1 MKKITKILDSVMRG
15 LKRTC
20 VAKAIAV
27 VAVATIAMNSFAQEE
42 TITGVKDLAGKD
54 STYINSHLTTGGNY
68 PEEMDKKF
76 FLYNEKTGKFLN
88 LGSYWG
94 THVALAD
101 YGKPMW
107 VVSGTRE
114 ICTNPDAYYLNRE
127 IQTNDVLLFTHN
139 MATTL
144 SEDQGQYVGWPRAN
158 KDNPAEDRGVFS
170 DRKNTATDIYGWEL
184 EFTGDNMNTC
194 KLKTKKTITEI
205 IAGFWLTKHNCWSDD
220 VYLCGVPASVDPNRS
235 CEAYTT
241 DEIANNG
248 LTGYDTWRIM
258 TYEDIYNLQVK
269 NTENMTKSIDLSFML
284 KCPGFQRGDNDIAN
298 WKTYNFATK
307 QYNENNAGFASF
319 GLSRQYYDVANWST
333 VKNVIGTYTFDGV
346 TYEFIEEPK
355 KNSSQSDKD
364 KYKNNTDNYQRH
376 LAKFYCASI
385 KSNRG
390 IVYQDVTVKLAGTYV
405 VECKGFSTTD
415 KAALVAGVLNPEYTS
430 TNGEP
435 MMIGGV
441 LNRTTLSQTSNMTAD
456 EQTRLHIGEKNMDYA
471 GKEFYEHSKYTNSVI
486 VVVPQSAIKNGSATI
501 RLGVMV
507 GSQSETAA
515 QTGEW
520 TVFDD
525 FRLLYASKNTE
536 ADLILD
542 QDRADLS
549 YIYDINEPL
558 QNKTL
563 RLNKTFTAG
572 KWNTLVLPVNL
583 TLKQLRDAFG
593 PSTRLAQLDKL
604 TKSGIEFQSVK
615 LDGMADDAIALHAY
629 QPYLIIPEKV
639 FEKDRVDNT
648 KASYTA
654 EFVNAGT
661 GEQSQTIKV
670 GIAANHY
677 VIPKVSLSVDDLKK
691 VDQKTWATA
700 VSESTD
706 GKMEAWGTLARTFGT
721 VSDDVEYGY
730 QFENDGKIIEGR
742 DKLIGSYFFDN
753 GKMYHSDK
761 RVRGLRGFSCW
772 FKPAEGAQK
781 NAQFTL
787 DGVTQSG
794 TTALDDIFAD
804 GEQTVS
810 RFAQGVYNLNG
821 QLVKQGN
828 STAGLPSGLYIVN
841 GKKCIVR

>member
-1 MKKITKILDSVMRG
+1 MKKITKILDSVMSR

-27 VAVATIAMNSFAQEE
+27 FAVATIAMNSFAQQEE
-42 TITGVKDLAGKD
+42 TITGVKDLPGKD
-54 STYINSHLTTGGNY
+54 LAYINSNATTDGNY
-68 PEEMDKKF
+68 PVEMGKMF

-94 THVALAD
+94 THVSLAD
-101 YGKPMW
+101 YGKPLW
-107 VVSGTRE
+107 VVSDKRE
-114 ICTNPDAYYLNRE
+114 ICLDPDALIHNDF
-127 IQTNDVLLFTHN
+127 QTNNVLLFTHN

-144 SEDQGQYVGWPRAN
+144 SEDQGPYVGWSQVD
-158 KDNPAEDRGVFS
+158 KKKPAEDRGVFA
-170 DRKNTATDIYGWEL
+170 DRENTETAIYGWEL
-184 EFTGDNMNTC
+184 EFTGNDMKTC
-194 KLKTKKTITEI
+194 RLKTKKTEKKFYYF
-205 IAGFWLTKHNCWSDD
+205 GNHYCWSDD

-235 CEAYTT
+235 CEAYSAADITSK
-241 DEIANNG
+241 G

-258 TYEDIYNLQVK
+258 TYEDIYNLQNK

-284 KCPGFQRGDNDIAN
+284 KTPGFQRGDNDIAN
-298 WKTYNFATK
+298 WKTYNFAT
-307 QYNENNAGFASF
+307 QHYNENNVGFALF
-319 GLSRQYYDVANWST
+319 GLSKLYSKAANWEEENI
-333 VKNVIGTYTFDGV
+333 VKGLSKTAYTFDNRKY
-346 TYEFIEEPK
+346 TTDSIEP
-355 KNSSQSDKD
+355 
-364 KYKNNTDNYQRH
+364 YQRH
-376 LAKFYCASI
+376 LGKFYCASI

-390 IVYQDVTVKLAGTYV
+390 IVYQDVTVNLAGTYV

-415 KAALVAGVLNPEYTS
+415 KAALVAGVLNPNYTS

-435 MMIGGV
+435 MMLGGA

-456 EQTRLHIGEKNMDYA
+456 EQTRLHIIDMNMDYA
-471 GKEFYEHSKYTNSVI
+471 GKEFYEHSKYTNSVV
-486 VVVPQSAIKNGSATI
+486 VVVPQSAIDANNGSATI

-507 GSQSETAA
+507 GSQTETAA
-515 QTGEW
+515 QNGEW

-549 YIYDINEPL
+549 YILDINEPL

-563 RLNKTFTAG
+563 RLNKTFTAH

-593 PSTRLAQLDKL
+593 PSTRLAQLEKL
-604 TKSGIEFQSVK
+604 TESGIQFKSVGFTDK
-615 LDGMADDAIALHAY
+615 ADDYVALEAY
-629 QPYLIIPEKV
+629 KPYLIIPEKAEGQAAEYTSV
-639 FEKDRVDNT
+639 YVET
-648 KASYTA
+648 GASTA
-654 EFVNAGT
+654 EYMRV
-661 GEQSQTIKV
+661 K
-670 GIAANHY
+670 IAANHF
-677 VIPKVSLSVDDLKK
+677 VIPKVSLSVEDLKK
-691 VDQKTWATA
+691 VDRNTWATT
-700 VSESTD
+700 VTESTD

-721 VSDDVEYGY
+721 TATQDENGKWTFSDK
-730 QFENDGKIIEGR
+730 NIIKGR
-742 DKLIGSYFFDN
+742 DNLMGSYFFAN
-753 GKMYHSDK
+753 GKMYHSDS

-772 FKPAEGAQK
+772 FKPAEGSKK
-781 NAQFTL
+781 NASFTL

-810 RFAQGVYNLNG
+810 RFANGVYNLNG

-828 STAGLPSGLYIVN
+828 STAGLPSGMYIVN

>member
-1 MKKITKILDSVMRG
+1 MKKITKILDSVMSR

-42 TITGVKDLAGKD
+42 TITGVKDLPGKD
-54 STYINSHLTTGGNY
+54 LTYINSHLTTDGNY
-68 PEEMDKKF
+68 PEDMSKMF

-88 LGSYWG
+88 LGGYWG

-107 VVSGTRE
+107 VVTGKRN
-114 ICTNPDAYYLNRE
+114 IGAFDRR
-127 IQTNDVLLFTHN
+127 DVFLFAHN

-144 SEDQGQYVGWPRAN
+144 SEDQGSYVGWPKAN
-158 KDNPAEDRGVFS
+158 KDNPAEDRGVFA
-170 DRKNTATDIYGWEL
+170 DRKNTEESIYGWEL
-184 EFTGDNMNTC
+184 EFKDNDMKTC
-194 KLKTKKTITEI
+194 RLKTKKTVKGILI
-205 IAGFWLTKHNCWSDD
+205 YYWSDD

-241 DEIANNG
+241 DEIASNG

-258 TYEDIYNLQVK
+258 TYEDIYNLQNK

-284 KCPGFQRGDNDIAN
+284 KCPGFQRGDNDIKN

-307 QYNENNAGFASF
+307 LYNENNVGFASF
-319 GLSRQYYDVANWST
+319 GLSKYYSKAANWEKANIVNGLSKT
-333 VKNVIGTYTFDGV
+333 AYTFDGGSYDN
-346 TYEFIEEPK
+346 T
-355 KNSSQSDKD
+355 KNGTEA
-364 KYKNNTDNYQRH
+364 YWRH
-376 LAKFYCASI
+376 LGKFFCASI
-385 KSNRG
+385 TNHRG

-456 EQTRLHIGEKNMDYA
+456 EQTRLHIGEMNMDYA

-486 VVVPQSAIKNGSATI
+486 VVVPQSAIDANNGSATI

-507 GSQSETAA
+507 GSQTETAA
-515 QTGEW
+515 QAGEW

-549 YIYDINEPL
+549 YIYDINDINEPL

-593 PSTRLAQLDKL
+593 PSTRLAQLEKL
-604 TKSGIEFQSVK
+604 TESGIQFKSVDFTNK
-615 LDGMADDAIALHAY
+615 AEDYVALEAY
-629 QPYLIIPEKV
+629 KPYLIIPEKAEGQAAEYTSV
-639 FEKDRVDNT
+639 YVKTGASAAESMRV
-648 KASYTA
+648 K
-654 EFVNAGT
+654 
-661 GEQSQTIKV
+661 
-670 GIAANHY
+670 IAANHF

-691 VDQKTWATA
+691 VNQTTWATT

-706 GKMEAWGTLARTFGT
+706 HMMQAWGTLARTFGT
-721 VSDDVEYGY
+721 VSNDVENGY

-772 FKPAEGAQK
+772 FKPVNGKSQ

-804 GEQTVS
+804 GEQPVS

>member
-1 MKKITKILDSVMRG
+1 MKKITKIFDSVMSG

-27 VAVATIAMNSFAQEE
+27 VAVATVAMNSFAQNE
-42 TITGVKDLAGKD
+42 TITGVEDLAGKD
-54 STYINSHLTTGGNY
+54 LTYINSHLTTDGNY
-68 PEEMDKKF
+68 PEEMGKMF

-94 THVALAD
+94 THVSLAD

-107 VVSGTRE
+107 VIKGTRE
-114 ICTNPDAYYLNRE
+114 ICLNPEDIVGKKY
-127 IQTNDVLLFTHN
+127 QTNNVLFFAHN

-144 SEDQGQYVGWPRAN
+144 SEDQGPYVGWSQVNN
-158 KDNPAEDRGVFS
+158 KKPAEDRGVFV
-170 DRKNTATDIYGWEL
+170 DRKNTATSIYGWEL
-184 EFTGDNMNTC
+184 EFTGNDMKTC
-194 KLKTKKTITEI
+194 KLKTKKTY
-205 IAGFWLTKHNCWSDD
+205 KHYLIGGHDCWSDD
-220 VYLCGVPASVDPNRS
+220 VYLCGVPASVDSNRS

-241 DEIANNG
+241 DEITSKG
-248 LTGYDTWRIM
+248 LAGYDTWRIM
-258 TYEDIYNLQVK
+258 TYKDIYNLQNK

-284 KCPGFQRGDNDIAN
+284 KTPGFQRADNDIKS

-307 QYNENNAGFASF
+307 KYNENNVGFASF
-319 GLSRQYYDVANWST
+319 GLNKLYSKAANWEEANI
-333 VKNVIGTYTFDGV
+333 VKGLSKTAYTFDNRKY
-346 TYEFIEEPK
+346 TTDSIEP
-355 KNSSQSDKD
+355 
-364 KYKNNTDNYQRH
+364 YQRH
-376 LAKFYCASI
+376 LGKFYCASI

-415 KAALVAGVLNPEYTS
+415 KAALVAGVLNPNYTS
-430 TNGEP
+430 TNGEK
-435 MMIGGV
+435 MMLNGV
-441 LNRTTLSQTSNMTAD
+441 LNSTTLSQTSNMTTD
-456 EQTRLHIGEKNMDYA
+456 EQNRLHIGEKNMDYA

-486 VVVPQSAIKNGSATI
+486 VVVPQSAVNNGSATI

-507 GSQSETAA
+507 GSQSETAV
-515 QTGEW
+515 QGDEW

-549 YIYDINEPL
+549 YIYDIKEPL

-563 RLNKTFTAG
+563 RLNKTFTAH
-572 KWNTLVLPVNL
+572 KWNTLVLPVSL

-593 PSTRLAQLDKL
+593 PSTRLAQLERL
-604 TKSGIEFQSVK
+604 TESGIQFKSGEFTGK
-615 LDGMADDAIALHAY
+615 ADDYVALEAY
-629 QPYLIIPEKV
+629 KPYLIIPEKAEGQAAEYTSV
-639 FEKDRVDNT
+639 YVETGASAAEYLRV
-648 KASYTA
+648 K
-654 EFVNAGT
+654 
-661 GEQSQTIKV
+661 
-670 GIAANHY
+670 IAKNHF
-677 VIPKVSLSVDDLKK
+677 VIPKVSLSKDDLKN
-691 VDQKTWATA
+691 VNQNTWATA

-706 GKMEAWGTLARTFGT
+706 GKMQAWGTLARTFGT
-721 VSDDVEYGY
+721 DATQDENGKWTFSDK
-730 QFENDGKIIEGR
+730 NIITDR
-742 DKLIGSYFFDN
+742 DNLKGSYFFAN
-753 GKMYHSDK
+753 GKMYHSDS

-772 FKPAEGAQK
+772 FKPAEGSQK
-781 NAQFTL
+781 NASFTL

-794 TTALDDIFAD
+794 TTALDDIFTD

-821 QLVKQGN
+821 QLVKKGN
-828 STAGLPSGLYIVN
+828 STAGLPSGVYIVG

>member
-1 MKKITKILDSVMRG
+1 MKKITKILDSVMSR

-27 VAVATIAMNSFAQEE
+27 VAVATIAMNSFAQQEE

-54 STYINSHLTTGGNY
+54 LTYINDHLKDDNN
-68 PEEMDKKF
+68 PEDKGRMF

-107 VVSGTRE
+107 IITGTRE
-114 ICTNPDAYYLNRE
+114 ICLNPEDLVGKKYK
-127 IQTNDVLLFTHN
+127 TNDVFFFAHN

-144 SEDQGQYVGWPRAN
+144 SEDQGPYVGWSQVN
-158 KDNPAEDRGVFS
+158 KKKPAEDRGVFS

-184 EFTGDNMNTC
+184 EFTGNDMKTC
-194 KLKTKKTITEI
+194 KLKTKKTYNHYITLFV
-205 IAGFWLTKHNCWSDD
+205 GHDCWSDD

-241 DEIANNG
+241 DEIASKG
-248 LTGYDTWRIM
+248 LTGYDRWRIM
-258 TYEDIYNLQVK
+258 TYEDIYNLQNK

-284 KCPGFQRGDNDIAN
+284 KCPGFQRSDNDIAN

-307 QYNENNAGFASF
+307 QYNENNVGFASF
-319 GLSRQYYDVANWST
+319 GLSKYYSKAANWEKANIVNGLSET
-333 VKNVIGTYTFDGV
+333 AYTFDGHEYIKG
-346 TYEFIEEPK
+346 TDGEEA
-355 KNSSQSDKD
+355 
-364 KYKNNTDNYQRH
+364 YWRH
-376 LAKFYCASI
+376 LGKFFCASI
-385 KSNRG
+385 TNHRG

-415 KAALVAGVLNPEYTS
+415 KAALVAGVLNPNYG
-430 TNGEP
+430 TNNEP

-456 EQTRLHIGEKNMDYA
+456 EQTRLHIGEMNMDYA

-486 VVVPQSAIKNGSATI
+486 VVVPQSAIDANNGSATI

-507 GSQSETAA
+507 GSQTETAA
-515 QTGEW
+515 QNGEW

-542 QDRADLS
+542 QDRADLN
-549 YIYDINEPL
+549 YIYKINEPL

-593 PSTRLAQLDKL
+593 PSTRLAQLEEL
-604 TKSGIEFQSVK
+604 TESSIQFKSVDFTGKAEDYV
-615 LDGMADDAIALHAY
+615 ALEAY
-629 QPYLIIPEKV
+629 KPYLIIPEKDKGQAAEYTSV
-639 FEKDRVDNT
+639 YVKTGASAAEAMRV
-648 KASYTA
+648 K
-654 EFVNAGT
+654 
-661 GEQSQTIKV
+661 
-670 GIAANHY
+670 IAANHF

-691 VDQKTWATA
+691 VNQTTWATA
-700 VSESTD
+700 VSTSTD

-721 VSDDVEYGY
+721 VSDNVENGY
-730 QFENDGKIIEGR
+730 QFENNGQIIEGR

-753 GKMYHSDK
+753 GKMYHSNG

-804 GEQTVS
+804 GEQPVS

>member
-1 MKKITKILDSVMRG
+1 MKKITKILDSVMSR

-27 VAVATIAMNSFAQEE
+27 VAVATIAMNSFAQEVE
-42 TITGVKDLAGKD
+42 TFTGVKDLAGKD
-54 STYINSHLTTGGNY
+54 LTYINSHLTTDGNY
-68 PEEMDKKF
+68 PVEMSKMF

-94 THVALAD
+94 THVSLAD

-107 VVSGTRE
+107 VIKGTRE
-114 ICTNPDAYYLNRE
+114 ICLNPDDLIGKKY
-127 IQTNDVLLFTHN
+127 QTNNVLLFAHN

-144 SEDQGQYVGWPRAN
+144 SEDQGPYVGWIAN
-158 KDNPAEDRGVFS
+158 DKKPAEDRGVFV
-170 DRKNTATDIYGWEL
+170 DRKNTKETIYGWEL
-184 EFTGDNMNTC
+184 EFTDNTMNTC
-194 KLKTKKTITEI
+194 KLKTKKTEERY
-205 IAGFWLTKHNCWSDD
+205 GVWPNWHYCWSDD

-235 CEAYTT
+235 CEAYSAA
-241 DEIANNG
+241 DIESKG

-258 TYEDIYNLQVK
+258 TYEDIYKLQNK

-284 KCPGFQRGDNDIAN
+284 KTPGFQRGDNDIKN

-307 QYNENNAGFASF
+307 QYNENNAGFALF
-319 GLSRQYYDVANWST
+319 GLSKYYSTVANWE
-333 VKNVIGTYTFDGV
+333 NVVEGLTKTPYVFYGVSYDNTKDGS
-346 TYEFIEEPK
+346 E
-355 KNSSQSDKD
+355 
-364 KYKNNTDNYQRH
+364 KYKRN
-376 LAKFYCASI
+376 LGKFFCASI
-385 KSNRG
+385 TNHRG
-390 IVYQDVTVKLAGTYV
+390 IVYQDVTVNLAGTYV

-430 TNGEP
+430 TNGKP
-435 MMIGGV
+435 MMLGGV

-456 EQTRLHIGEKNMDYA
+456 EQTALHISEKNMDYA

-486 VVVPQSAIKNGSATI
+486 VVVPQSAIDNNNGEATI

-515 QTGEW
+515 QADEW

-542 QDRADLS
+542 QDRDNLS

-563 RLNKTFTAG
+563 RLNKTFTAH
-572 KWNTLVLPVNL
+572 KWNTLVLPVSL

-593 PSTRLAQLDKL
+593 PSTRLAQLAQL
-604 TKSGIEFQSVK
+604 TESGIQFQSVDFRDK
-615 LDGMADDAIALHAY
+615 ADDYVALQAY
-629 QPYLIIPEKV
+629 EPYLIIPEKAEGQAAEYTSV
-639 FEKDRVDNT
+639 YVKTGATAAESMRV
-648 KASYTA
+648 K
-654 EFVNAGT
+654 
-661 GEQSQTIKV
+661 
-670 GIAANHY
+670 IAANHF
-677 VIPKVSLSVDDLKK
+677 VIPKVSLSVADLKNK
-691 VDQKTWATA
+691 VDQNTWATT
-700 VSESTD
+700 VSESID
-706 GKMEAWGTLARTFGT
+706 GMEAWGTLARTFGT
-721 VSDDVEYGY
+721 VNDDVENGY
-730 QFENDGKIIEGR
+730 QFTNDGKIIDGR
-742 DKLIGSYFFDN
+742 DNLIGSYFFAN

-772 FKPAEGAQK
+772 FKPAEGSKK
-781 NAQFTL
+781 NASFTL

-821 QLVKQGN
+821 QLVKKGN
-828 STAGLPSGLYIVN
+828 STAGLPSGMYIVN

>member
-1 MKKITKILDSVMRG
+1 MKKITKILDSVMSR

-27 VAVATIAMNSFAQEE
+27 FAVATIAMNSFAQEE

-54 STYINSHLTTGGNY
+54 RTYINSHLTTDGNY
-68 PEEMDKKF
+68 PEEMGKMF
-76 FLYNEKTGKFLN
+76 FLYNEATGKFLN
-88 LGSYWG
+88 IGSYWG

-101 YGKPMW
+101 YGKPLW

-114 ICTNPDAYYLNRE
+114 ICTNPDDYYLYRE

-144 SEDQGQYVGWPRAN
+144 TEDQGPYVGWPQATN
-158 KDNPAEDRGVFS
+158 NNPAEDRGVFS

-184 EFTGDNMNTC
+184 VFTDNTKNTC

-205 IAGFWLTKHNCWSDD
+205 RAGFLLTKHNCWSDD

-241 DEIANNG
+241 DEIASNG

-376 LAKFYCASI
+376 LGKFYCASI

-415 KAALVAGVLNPEYTS
+415 KAALVAGVLNPNYG
-430 TNGEP
+430 TNNEP
-435 MMIGGV
+435 MMLGGV
-441 LNRTTLSQTSNMTAD
+441 LNSTTLSQTSNMTAD
-456 EQTRLHIGEKNMDYA
+456 EQTRLHIGEMNMDYA

-486 VVVPQSAIKNGSATI
+486 VVVPQSAIDANNGSATI

-507 GSQSETAA
+507 GSQTETAA
-515 QTGEW
+515 QAGEW

-542 QDRADLS
+542 QDRADLN
-549 YIYDINEPL
+549 YIYKINEPL

-593 PSTRLAQLDKL
+593 PSTRLAQLENL
-604 TKSGIEFQSVK
+604 TESGIQFKSVDFTGK
-615 LDGMADDAIALHAY
+615 AEDYVALEAY
-629 QPYLIIPEKV
+629 KPYLIIPEKDKGQAAEYTSV
-639 FEKDRVDNT
+639 YVKTGASAAETMRV
-648 KASYTA
+648 K
-654 EFVNAGT
+654 
-661 GEQSQTIKV
+661 
-670 GIAANHY
+670 IAANHF
-677 VIPKVSLSVDDLKK
+677 VITKVSLSVEDLRN
-691 VDQKTWATA
+691 VNQSTWATA

-706 GKMEAWGTLARTFGT
+706 HMMQAWGTLARTFGT
-721 VSDDVEYGY
+721 VSKDVENGY
-730 QFENDGKIIEGR
+730 QFENNGQIIEGR
-742 DKLIGSYFFDN
+742 DNLIGSYFFAN
-753 GKMYHSDK
+753 GKMYHSSKD

-772 FKPAEGAQK
+772 FKPVNGKSQ

-804 GEQTVS
+804 GEQPVS

>member
-1 MKKITKILDSVMRG
+1 MKKITKILDSVMST

-27 VAVATIAMNSFAQEE
+27 VAVATIAMNSFAQQEE

-54 STYINSHLTTGGNY
+54 LTYINSHLTTDGNY
-68 PEEMDKKF
+68 PVEMGRMF

-101 YGKPMW
+101 YGKPLW

-114 ICTNPDAYYLNRE
+114 ICLDPDALIHNDF
-127 IQTNDVLLFTHN
+127 QTNNVLLFTHN

-144 SEDQGQYVGWPRAN
+144 SEDQGPYVGWSQVD
-158 KDNPAEDRGVFS
+158 KKKPAEDRGVFA
-170 DRKNTATDIYGWEL
+170 DRENTETAIYGWEL
-184 EFTGDNMNTC
+184 EFTGNDMKTC
-194 KLKTKKTITEI
+194 RLKTKKTEKKFYYF
-205 IAGFWLTKHNCWSDD
+205 GNHYCWSDD

-235 CEAYTT
+235 CEAYSAADITSK
-241 DEIANNG
+241 G

-258 TYEDIYNLQVK
+258 TYEDIYNLQNK

-284 KCPGFQRGDNDIAN
+284 KTPGFQRGDNDIAN
-298 WKTYNFATK
+298 WKTYNFATQ
-307 QYNENNAGFASF
+307 QYNENNVGFASF
-319 GLSRQYYDVANWST
+319 GLSKLYSKAANWKEPNI
-333 VKNVIGTYTFDGV
+333 VKGLSKTAYTFDNRKY
-346 TYEFIEEPK
+346 TTDSIEP
-355 KNSSQSDKD
+355 
-364 KYKNNTDNYQRH
+364 YQRH
-376 LAKFYCASI
+376 LGKFYCASI
-385 KSNRG
+385 TNHRG
-390 IVYQDVTVKLAGTYV
+390 IVYQDVTVNLAGTYV

-435 MMIGGV
+435 MMLGGV

-456 EQTRLHIGEKNMDYA
+456 EQTRLHISEKNMDYA

-486 VVVPQSAIKNGSATI
+486 VVVPQSAINNGSATI
-501 RLGVMV
+501 RLGVIV
-507 GSQSETAA
+507 GSQTETAA

-542 QDRADLS
+542 QDRDNLN
-549 YIYDINEPL
+549 YIYDINDPL

-563 RLNKTFTAG
+563 RLNKTFTAD
-572 KWNTLVLPVNL
+572 KWNTFVLPVNL

-593 PSTRLAQLDKL
+593 PSTRLAQLEKL
-604 TKSGIEFQSVK
+604 TESGIQFQSVDFTGK
-615 LDGMADDAIALHAY
+615 ADDYVALEAY
-629 QPYLIIPEKV
+629 KPYLIIPEKAKGQAPEYTSV
-639 FEKDRVDNT
+639 YVETGSSAAEYLRV
-648 KASYTA
+648 K
-654 EFVNAGT
+654 
-661 GEQSQTIKV
+661 
-670 GIAANHY
+670 IAANHY
-677 VIPKVSLSVDDLKK
+677 VIPKVSLSVADLK
-691 VDQKTWATA
+691 DINQKTWATA

-706 GKMEAWGTLARTFGT
+706 HMMQAYGTLVRTFDPDATQNPDNGEWTFSANKGT
-721 VSDDVEYGY
+721 
-730 QFENDGKIIEGR
+730 IITGR
-742 DKLIGSYFFDN
+742 DNLIGSYFFAN

-761 RVRGLRGFSCW
+761 RPRGLRGFSCW
-772 FKPAEGAQK
+772 FKPVSSKSG

-794 TTALDDIFAD
+794 TTALDDIFTD

-810 RFAQGVYNLNG
+810 RFANGVYNMNG

-828 STAGLPSGLYIVN
+828 STVGLPSGMYIVN

>member
-1 MKKITKILDSVMRG
+1 MKKITKILDSVMSR

-54 STYINSHLTTGGNY
+54 LTYINSNVTTDGNY
-68 PEEMDKKF
+68 PEEMGKMF

-88 LGSYWG
+88 IGSYWG

-101 YGKPMW
+101 YGKPLW
-107 VVSGTRE
+107 VVKGERE
-114 ICTNPDAYYLNRE
+114 IYLNPDDLFGKKY
-127 IQTNDVLLFTHN
+127 QTNDVLLFTHN

-144 SEDQGQYVGWPRAN
+144 SEDQGPYVGWPQATN
-158 KDNPAEDRGVFS
+158 NNPAEDRGVFS

-184 EFTGDNMNTC
+184 EFTDNTMNTC
-194 KLKTKKTITEI
+194 KLKTKKTEERY
-205 IAGFWLTKHNCWSDD
+205 GLWPNWHYCWSDD

-235 CEAYTT
+235 CEAYSAADITSR
-241 DEIANNG
+241 G

-415 KAALVAGVLNPEYTS
+415 KAALVAGVLNPNYG
-430 TNGEP
+430 TNNEP

-456 EQTRLHIGEKNMDYA
+456 EQTRLHIGEMNMDYA

-507 GSQSETAA
+507 GSQTETAA

-542 QDRADLS
+542 QDRADLN
-549 YIYDINEPL
+549 YIYKINEPL

-593 PSTRLAQLDKL
+593 PSTRLAQLEKL
-604 TKSGIEFQSVK
+604 TESGIQFKSVDFTGK
-615 LDGMADDAIALHAY
+615 AEDYVALEAY
-629 QPYLIIPEKV
+629 KPYLIIPEKAEGQAPKYTSV
-639 FEKDRVDNT
+639 YVET
-648 KASYTA
+648 GASTA
-654 EFVNAGT
+654 EYMRVT
-661 GEQSQTIKV
+661 
-670 GIAANHY
+670 IAANHF
-677 VIPKVSLSVDDLKK
+677 VIPKVSLSVDDLKNK
-691 VDQKTWATA
+691 VNQNTWAA
-700 VSESTD
+700 VLSTSTD
-706 GKMEAWGTLARTFGT
+706 GKMKAWGTLARTFGT
-721 VSDDVEYGY
+721 EATQDDK
-730 QFENDGKIIEGR
+730 GKWTFTDKNIIADR
-742 DKLIGSYFFDN
+742 DNLIGSYFFDN
-753 GKMYHSDK
+753 GKMYHSDS

-772 FKPAEGAQK
+772 FKPVNGKSQ

-804 GEQTVS
+804 GEQPVS

>member
-1 MKKITKILDSVMRG
+1 MKKITKILDSVMSR

-27 VAVATIAMNSFAQEE
+27 VAVATIAMNSFAQQEE

-54 STYINSHLTTGGNY
+54 LTYINSHLTNDKDY
-68 PEEMDKKF
+68 PEDMSKMF

-101 YGKPMW
+101 YGKPLW
-107 VVSGTRE
+107 VVSGERE
-114 ICTNPDAYYLNRE
+114 ICLNPDALPHKRE
-127 IQTNDVLLFTHN
+127 FKTNKVLLFTHN
-139 MATTL
+139 MANTGDKGDKL
-144 SEDQGQYVGWPRAN
+144 GQYVGVSQIN
-158 KDNPAEDRGVFS
+158 KNKKPHNEDKGVFA
-170 DRKNTATDIYGWEL
+170 DRENTETSIYGWEL
-184 EFTGDNMNTC
+184 EFTGNGMNTC
-194 KLKTKKTITEI
+194 KLKTKKTITNFVLNGKFNRWI
-205 IAGFWLTKHNCWSDD
+205 DD

-235 CEAYTT
+235 CEAYSEADITSK
-241 DEIANNG
+241 G
-248 LTGYDTWRIM
+248 LTGYDTWRIV
-258 TYEDIYNLQVK
+258 TYEDIYNLQNK

-284 KCPGFQRGDNDIAN
+284 KTPGFQRADNDIKN
-298 WKTYNFATK
+298 WKTYNFVT
-307 QYNENNAGFASF
+307 QLYNENNVGFASF
-319 GLSRQYYDVANWST
+319 GLSKFYSKAANWNE
-333 VKNVIGTYTFDGV
+333 KNIINGLSKTAYTFDNRKY
-346 TYEFIEEPK
+346 TTDSIEP
-355 KNSSQSDKD
+355 
-364 KYKNNTDNYQRH
+364 YKRH
-376 LAKFYCASI
+376 LGKFFCASI
-385 KSNRG
+385 TNHRG

-415 KAALVAGVLNPEYTS
+415 KAALVAGVLNPNYG
-430 TNGEP
+430 TNNEP
-435 MMIGGV
+435 MMLGGV

-456 EQTRLHIGEKNMDYA
+456 EQNRLHIGEKNMDYA

-507 GSQSETAA
+507 GNNQEDKHVE
-515 QTGEW
+515 GDEW

-525 FRLLYASKNTE
+525 FRLLYASKTIN

-542 QDRADLS
+542 EDRTDLK
-549 YIYDINEPL
+549 YLLNVDDPL

-563 RLNKTFTAG
+563 RLNKTFELH
-572 KWNTLVLPVNL
+572 KWNTFVLPVSL

-593 PSTRLAQLDKL
+593 SNTRLAELDVL
-604 TKSGIEFQSVK
+604 TESGIQFQSVK
-615 LDGMADDAIALHAY
+615 LDDKTDNDVVLQAY
-629 QPYLIIPEKV
+629 KPYLIIPEKG
-639 FEKDRVDNT
+639 RLDN
-648 KASYTA
+648 KQVYTA

-661 GEQSQTIKV
+661 GAGAQTIKV

-677 VIPKVSLSVDDLKK
+677 IIPKVSLFVEDLKDK
-691 VDQKTWATA
+691 VNQNTWAA
-700 VSESTD
+700 AFSKSTD

-721 VSDDVEYGY
+721 VSDNVENGY
-730 QFENDGKIIEGR
+730 QFTNNDQIIKDR
-742 DKLIGSYFFDN
+742 DNLIGSYFFDN
-753 GKMYHSDK
+753 GKMYHSNG

-772 FKPAEGAQK
+772 FKPVNGKSQ

-794 TTALDDIFAD
+794 TTALDDIFTD
-804 GEQTVS
+804 GEQPVS

>member
-1 MKKITKILDSVMRG
+1 MKKITKILDSVMSR

-27 VAVATIAMNSFAQEE
+27 VAVATIAMNSFAQQEE

-54 STYINSHLTTGGNY
+54 LTYINSHLTTDGNY
-68 PEEMDKKF
+68 PEDMGKMF
-76 FLYNEKTGKFLN
+76 FLYNEATGKFLN
-88 LGSYWG
+88 IGSYWG

-101 YGKPMW
+101 YGKPLW
-107 VVSGTRE
+107 VVTGTRE
-114 ICTNPDAYYLNRE
+114 ICLNPDARPHKRE
-127 IQTNDVLLFTHN
+127 FQTNKVLLFTHN

-144 SEDQGQYVGWPRAN
+144 TEDQGPYVGWIAN
-158 KDNPAEDRGVFS
+158 DKKPAEDRGVFV
-170 DRKNTATDIYGWEL
+170 DRKNTKETIYGWEL
-184 EFTGDNMNTC
+184 KFTGNDMKTC
-194 KLKTKKTITEI
+194 KLKTKKTEKTYGLWPFE
-205 IAGFWLTKHNCWSDD
+205 HYCWSDD
-220 VYLCGVPASVDPNRS
+220 VYLCGVPASDPNRS

-241 DEIANNG
+241 DEIASNG

-364 KYKNNTDNYQRH
+364 KYQNNTDNYQRH
-376 LAKFYCASI
+376 LGKFYCASI

-456 EQTRLHIGEKNMDYA
+456 EQTRLHIGEMNMDYA

-486 VVVPQSAIKNGSATI
+486 VVVPQSAIDANNGSATI

-515 QTGEW
+515 QAGEW

-542 QDRADLS
+542 QDRADLN
-549 YIYDINEPL
+549 YIYKINEPL

-593 PSTRLAQLDKL
+593 PSTRLAQLEKL
-604 TKSGIEFQSVK
+604 TESGIQFKSVDFTNK
-615 LDGMADDAIALHAY
+615 AEDYVALEAY
-629 QPYLIIPEKV
+629 KPYLIIPEKAAGQAAEYTSV
-639 FEKDRVDNT
+639 YVKTGASAAETMRV
-648 KASYTA
+648 K
-654 EFVNAGT
+654 
-661 GEQSQTIKV
+661 
-670 GIAANHY
+670 IAKGHF

-691 VDQKTWATA
+691 VDQSTWATA

-706 GKMEAWGTLARTFGT
+706 HKMEAWGTLARTFGT
-721 VSDDVEYGY
+721 VSDDVENGY
-730 QFENDGKIIEGR
+730 QFTNNGQIIKDR
-742 DKLIGSYFFDN
+742 DNLIGSYFFAN
-753 GKMYHSDK
+753 GKMYHSDS

-772 FKPAEGAQK
+772 FKPAEDAQK

-828 STAGLPSGLYIVN
+828 STAGLPSGMYIVN

>member
-1 MKKITKILDSVMRG
+1 MKKITKILDSVMSG

-27 VAVATIAMNSFAQEE
+27 VAVATIAMNSFAQQEE

-54 STYINSHLTTGGNY
+54 LTYINSHQTTDGNY
-68 PEEMDKKF
+68 PVDMSKMF

-94 THVALAD
+94 THVSLAD
-101 YGKPMW
+101 YGKPLW
-107 VVSGTRE
+107 VVKGKRNIYESA
-114 ICTNPDAYYLNRE
+114 IKYH
-127 IQTNDVLLFTHN
+127 TNDVLLFTHN

-144 SEDQGQYVGWPRAN
+144 SEDQGPYVGWAQVDDN
-158 KDNPAEDRGVFS
+158 KPAEDRGVFT
-170 DRKNTATDIYGWEL
+170 DKKNTAESIYGWEL
-184 EFTGDNMNTC
+184 EFIPGNDMKTC
-194 KLKTKKTITEI
+194 KLKTKKTVEKK
-205 IAGFWLTKHNCWSDD
+205 LTGLALRYCWSDD

-235 CEAYTT
+235 CEAYS
-241 DEIANNG
+241 DADIKSKG

-258 TYEDIYNLQVK
+258 TYEDIYNLQNK

-284 KCPGFQRGDNDIAN
+284 KTPGFQRGDNDIKN
-298 WKTYNFATK
+298 WKTYNFATQ
-307 QYNENNAGFASF
+307 QYNENNVGFASF
-319 GLSRQYYDVANWST
+319 GLSKLYSKAANWEKANIVNGLSKT
-333 VKNVIGTYTFDGV
+333 AYTFDGGSYDN
-346 TYEFIEEPK
+346 T
-355 KNSSQSDKD
+355 KNG
-364 KYKNNTDNYQRH
+364 TEAYQRH
-376 LAKFYCASI
+376 LGKFYCASI

-390 IVYQDVTVKLAGTYV
+390 IVYQDVVVSLPGTYV

-415 KAALVAGVLNPEYTS
+415 KAALVAGVLNPNYG
-430 TNGEP
+430 TNNEP
-435 MMIGGV
+435 MMLGGV

-456 EQTRLHIGEKNMDYA
+456 EQTALHISEMNMDYA

-486 VVVPQSAIKNGSATI
+486 VVVPQSAIDANNGSATI

-515 QTGEW
+515 QSGEW

-542 QDRADLS
+542 QDRDNLN

-563 RLNKTFTAG
+563 RLNKTFTAN
-572 KWNTLVLPVNL
+572 KWNTFVLPVNL

-593 PSTRLAQLDKL
+593 PSTRLAQLEKL
-604 TKSGIEFQSVK
+604 TESGIQFQSVDFTGK
-615 LDGMADDAIALHAY
+615 ADDNVALEAY
-629 QPYLIIPEKV
+629 KPYLIIPEKAEGQAAEYTSV
-639 FEKDRVDNT
+639 YVKTGASAAESMRV
-648 KASYTA
+648 K
-654 EFVNAGT
+654 
-661 GEQSQTIKV
+661 
-670 GIAANHY
+670 IAANHF
-677 VIPKVSLSVDDLKK
+677 VIPKVSLSVEDLKK

-721 VSDDVEYGY
+721 EATQDDK
-730 QFENDGKIIEGR
+730 GKWTFTDKNIITDR
-742 DKLIGSYFFDN
+742 DNLIGSYFFAN

-794 TTALDDIFAD
+794 TTALDDIFTD

-810 RFAQGVYNLNG
+810 RFANGIYNLNG

-828 STAGLPSGLYIVN
+828 STAGLPSGMYIVN

>member
-1 MKKITKILDSVMRG
+1 MKKITKILDSVMSR

-27 VAVATIAMNSFAQEE
+27 VAVATVAMNSFAQDE

-54 STYINSHLTTGGNY
+54 LTYINSHLTTDGNY
-68 PEEMDKKF
+68 PVEMSKMF

-107 VVSGTRE
+107 VVKGTRE
-114 ICTNPDAYYLNRE
+114 ICLNPDDFIGKKY
-127 IQTNDVLLFTHN
+127 QTNNVLFFAHN

-144 SEDQGQYVGWPRAN
+144 SEDQGPYVGWSQVN
-158 KDNPAEDRGVFS
+158 KKKPAEDRGIFA

-184 EFTGDNMNTC
+184 EFTGNAMKTC
-194 KLKTKKTITEI
+194 KLKTKKTYKYYLI
-205 IAGFWLTKHNCWSDD
+205 GGHDCWSDD

-235 CEAYTT
+235 CEAYSEADITSK
-241 DEIANNG
+241 G

-258 TYEDIYNLQVK
+258 TYEDIYNLQNK

-284 KCPGFQRGDNDIAN
+284 KCPGFQRGDNDIKN
-298 WKTYNFATK
+298 WKTYNFATQ
-307 QYNENNAGFASF
+307 QYNENIIGFASF
-319 GLSRQYYDVANWST
+319 GLSKLYSKAANWDKTNIVNSLSKT
-333 VKNVIGTYTFDGV
+333 AYTFDNRKY
-346 TYEFIEEPK
+346 TTDSIEP
-355 KNSSQSDKD
+355 
-364 KYKNNTDNYQRH
+364 YQRH
-376 LAKFYCASI
+376 LGKFYCASI

-435 MMIGGV
+435 MMLGGV
-441 LNRTTLSQTSNMTAD
+441 LNSTTLSQTGNMDAA
-456 EQTRLHIGEKNMDYA
+456 EQNRLHISEKNMDYA

-486 VVVPQSAIKNGSATI
+486 VVVPQSAVNNGSATI

-515 QTGEW
+515 QAGEW

-558 QNKTL
+558 HNKTL
-563 RLNKTFTAG
+563 RLNKTFTAH

-593 PSTRLAQLDKL
+593 PSTRLAQLEKL
-604 TKSGIEFQSVK
+604 TESGIQFQSVDFTDK
-615 LDGMADDAIALHAY
+615 ADDYVALEAY
-629 QPYLIIPEKV
+629 KPYLIIPEKDKGQAAEYTSV
-639 FEKDRVDNT
+639 YVET
-648 KASYTA
+648 GASTA
-654 EFVNAGT
+654 EYMRV
-661 GEQSQTIKV
+661 K
-670 GIAANHY
+670 IAANHF
-677 VIPKVSLSVDDLKK
+677 VIPKVSLSVEDLKK
-691 VDQKTWATA
+691 VDQNTWATA
-700 VSESTD
+700 VTESTD
-706 GKMEAWGTLARTFGT
+706 GRMQAWGTLARTFGT
-721 VSDDVEYGY
+721 ENKDVENGY
-730 QFENDGKIIEGR
+730 QFENDGKIIDGR
-742 DKLIGSYFFDN
+742 DKLDDSYFFAN
-753 GKMYHSDK
+753 GKMYHSTG

-772 FKPAEGAQK
+772 FKPVPGTTQSVK
-781 NAQFTL
+781 FTL

-794 TTALDDIFAD
+794 TTALDDIFTD

-828 STAGLPSGLYIVN
+828 STAGLPSGMYIVN

>member
-1 MKKITKILDSVMRG
+1 M
-15 LKRTC
+15 
-20 VAKAIAV
+20 
-27 VAVATIAMNSFAQEE
+27 F
-42 TITGVKDLAGKD
+42 
-54 STYINSHLTTGGNY
+54 
-68 PEEMDKKF
+68 
-76 FLYNEKTGKFLN
+76 
-88 LGSYWG
+88 
-94 THVALAD
+94 
-101 YGKPMW
+101 
-107 VVSGTRE
+107 
-114 ICTNPDAYYLNRE
+114 
-127 IQTNDVLLFTHN
+127 
-139 MATTL
+139 
-144 SEDQGQYVGWPRAN
+144 VGH
-158 KDNPAEDRGVFS
+158 D
-170 DRKNTATDIYGWEL
+170 
-184 EFTGDNMNTC
+184 
-194 KLKTKKTITEI
+194 
-205 IAGFWLTKHNCWSDD
+205 CWSDD

-241 DEIANNG
+241 DEIASKG
-248 LTGYDTWRIM
+248 LTGYDTWRIV
-258 TYEDIYNLQVK
+258 TYEDIYNLQNK

-284 KCPGFQRGDNDIAN
+284 KCPGFKRADNDIKN
-298 WKTYNFATK
+298 WKTYNFAT
-307 QYNENNAGFASF
+307 QQNNENNVGFASF
-319 GLSRQYYDVANWST
+319 GLSKLYSKAANWEEKNI
-333 VKNVIGTYTFDGV
+333 VKGLSKTAYTFDNRKY
-346 TYEFIEEPK
+346 TTDSIEP
-355 KNSSQSDKD
+355 
-364 KYKNNTDNYQRH
+364 YQRH
-376 LAKFYCASI
+376 LGKFYCASI

-435 MMIGGV
+435 MMLGGV
-441 LNRTTLSQTSNMTAD
+441 LNRTTLSQTSNMTTD
-456 EQTRLHIGEKNMDYA
+456 EQNRLHIIEQNMDYA

-486 VVVPQSAIKNGSATI
+486 VVVPQSAIDANKGATI

-515 QTGEW
+515 QAGEW

-542 QDRADLS
+542 QDRADLN
-549 YIYDINEPL
+549 YIYKINEPL

-593 PSTRLAQLDKL
+593 PSTRLAQLEEL
-604 TKSGIEFQSVK
+604 TESGIQFKSVDFTGK
-615 LDGMADDAIALHAY
+615 AEDYVALEAY
-629 QPYLIIPEKV
+629 KPYLIIPEKAEGQAAEYTSV
-639 FEKDRVDNT
+639 YVKTGASAAESMRV
-648 KASYTA
+648 K
-654 EFVNAGT
+654 
-661 GEQSQTIKV
+661 
-670 GIAANHY
+670 IAANHF

-691 VDQKTWATA
+691 VDQTTWATA
-700 VSESTD
+700 VSTSTD

-721 VSDDVEYGY
+721 VSEDVENGY

-742 DKLIGSYFFDN
+742 DKLIGSYFFAN
-753 GKMYHSDK
+753 GKMYHSDS

-772 FKPAEGAQK
+772 FKPAEDAQK

-794 TTALDDIFAD
+794 TTALDDIFND
-804 GEQTVS
+804 GEQPVS

>member
-1 MKKITKILDSVMRG
+1 MKKITKILDSVMSR

-27 VAVATIAMNSFAQEE
+27 VAVATIAMNSFAQQEE

-54 STYINSHLTTGGNY
+54 STYINSHLTTDGNY
-68 PEEMDKKF
+68 PVDMSKMF
-76 FLYNEKTGKFLN
+76 FLYNEATGKFLN
-88 LGSYWG
+88 IGGYWG

-101 YGKPMW
+101 YGKPLW
-107 VVSGTRE
+107 VVSGERE
-114 ICTNPDAYYLNRE
+114 ICLNPDALPHKRE
-127 IQTNDVLLFTHN
+127 FQTNKVLLFTHN

-144 SEDQGQYVGWPRAN
+144 SEDQGPYVGWPQATKN
-158 KDNPAEDRGVFS
+158 NPAEDIGVFS

-184 EFTGDNMNTC
+184 EFTGNDMKTC
-194 KLKTKKTITEI
+194 KLKTKKTEKTYGVLLWE
-205 IAGFWLTKHNCWSDD
+205 HYCWSDD

-235 CEAYTT
+235 CEAYS
-241 DEIANNG
+241 DADIKSKG

-258 TYEDIYNLQVK
+258 TYEDIYNLQNK

-319 GLSRQYYDVANWST
+319 GLSKYYSKAANWEEKNI
-333 VKNVIGTYTFDGV
+333 VKGLSETAYTFDGGSYDN
-346 TYEFIEEPK
+346 TK
-355 KNSSQSDKD
+355 KGTEA
-364 KYKNNTDNYQRH
+364 YWRH
-376 LAKFYCASI
+376 LGKFFCASI
-385 KSNRG
+385 TNHRG

-507 GSQSETAA
+507 GSQTETAA
-515 QTGEW
+515 QAGEW

-549 YIYDINEPL
+549 YILDIKEPL

-563 RLNKTFTAG
+563 RLNKTFTAH

-593 PSTRLAQLDKL
+593 PSTRLAQLEKL
-604 TKSGIEFQSVK
+604 TESGIQFQSVDFTGK
-615 LDGMADDAIALHAY
+615 ADDYVALEAY
-629 QPYLIIPEKV
+629 KPYLIIPEKAAGQAAEYTSV
-639 FEKDRVDNT
+639 YVETGSSAAEYMRVKIAKDH
-648 KASYTA
+648 
-654 EFVNAGT
+654 F
-661 GEQSQTIKV
+661 
-670 GIAANHY
+670 
-677 VIPKVSLSVDDLKK
+677 VIPKVSLSVDDLQN
-691 VDQKTWATA
+691 VDKKTWATT
-700 VSESTD
+700 VSESAD
-706 GKMEAWGTLARTFGT
+706 HQMEAWGTLARTFGT
-721 VSDDVEYGY
+721 VSNDVENGY
-730 QFENDGKIIEGR
+730 QFENNGQIITGR
-742 DKLIGSYFFDN
+742 DNLIGSYFFDN

-772 FKPAEGAQK
+772 FKPAEGAHK

-804 GEQTVS
+804 GEQPVS
-810 RFAQGVYNLNG
+810 RFAHGVYNLNG

-828 STAGLPSGLYIVN
+828 STAGLPSGMYIVN

>member
-1 MKKITKILDSVMRG
+1 MKKITKILDSVMSR

-27 VAVATIAMNSFAQEE
+27 VAVATIAMNSFAQQE
-42 TITGVKDLAGKD
+42 TIAGVKDLAGKD
-54 STYINSHLTTGGNY
+54 LTYINNHLKDDNN
-68 PEEMDKKF
+68 PEDKGRMF
-76 FLYNEKTGKFLN
+76 FLYNEATGKFLN
-88 LGSYWG
+88 IGGYWG

-107 VVSGTRE
+107 VVTGTRK
-114 ICTNPDAYYLNRE
+114 IGAFDRR
-127 IQTNDVLLFTHN
+127 DVLLFAHN
-139 MATTL
+139 MATDMT
-144 SEDQGQYVGWPRAN
+144 EDQGPYVGWNIPDAN
-158 KDNPAEDRGVFS
+158 KPAEDKGVY
-170 DRKNTATDIYGWEL
+170 TDKVLDKIYGWEL
-184 EFTGDNMNTC
+184 EFTKTDKNTC
-194 KLKTKKTITEI
+194 KLKTRTAKTKIL
-205 IAGFWLTKHNCWSDD
+205 GFWEDEA
-220 VYLCGVPASVDPNRS
+220 YLCGVPASVDPNRS

-241 DEIANNG
+241 DEIAREG

-258 TYEDIYNLQVK
+258 TYEDIYNLQNK

-284 KCPGFQRGDNDIAN
+284 KCPGFQRSDNDIAN

-307 QYNENNAGFASF
+307 QYNENNVGFASF
-319 GLSRQYYDVANWST
+319 GLSKYYSKAANWEKANIVNGLSET
-333 VKNVIGTYTFDGV
+333 AYTFDGHEYIKG
-346 TYEFIEEPK
+346 TDGEEA
-355 KNSSQSDKD
+355 
-364 KYKNNTDNYQRH
+364 YWRH
-376 LAKFYCASI
+376 LGKFFCASI
-385 KSNRG
+385 TNHRG

-456 EQTRLHIGEKNMDYA
+456 EQTRLHIGEMNMDYA

-507 GSQSETAA
+507 GSQTETAA

-563 RLNKTFTAG
+563 HLNKTFTAG

-593 PSTRLAQLDKL
+593 SSTRLAQLEKL
-604 TKSGIEFQSVK
+604 TESGIQFKSVDFTGK
-615 LDGMADDAIALHAY
+615 ADDDVVLEAY
-629 QPYLIIPEKV
+629 KPYLIIPEKDKGQAAEYTSV
-639 FEKDRVDNT
+639 YVKTGASAAEAMRV
-648 KASYTA
+648 K
-654 EFVNAGT
+654 
-661 GEQSQTIKV
+661 
-670 GIAANHY
+670 IAANHF
-677 VIPKVSLSVDDLKK
+677 VIPKVSLSVDDLKNK
-691 VDQKTWATA
+691 VNQNTWAA
-700 VSESTD
+700 VLSTSTD
-706 GKMEAWGTLARTFGT
+706 GKMKAWGTLARTFGT
-721 VSDDVEYGY
+721 EATQDDK
-730 QFENDGKIIEGR
+730 GKWTFTDKNIIADR
-742 DKLIGSYFFDN
+742 DNLIGSYFFAN
-753 GKMYHSDK
+753 GKMYHSDS

>member
-1 MKKITKILDSVMRG
+1 MKKITKILDSVMSR

-27 VAVATIAMNSFAQEE
+27 VAVATIAMNSFAW
-42 TITGVKDLAGKD
+42 GVNPLADLEGVDGLAGQNFE
-54 STYINSHLTTGGNY
+54 YIKKNTTEEGNY
-68 PEEMDKKF
+68 DVVMGKKF
-76 FLYNEKTGKFLN
+76 FLYNEKTGKFLTI
-88 LGSYWG
+88 GGYWG

-101 YGKPMW
+101 YGKP
-107 VVSGTRE
+107 
-114 ICTNPDAYYLNRE
+114 
-127 IQTNDVLLFTHN
+127 LFVIMKNAKDKEVYFVHN
-139 MATTL
+139 MATKMT
-144 SEDQGQYVGWPRAN
+144 EGQGPYIGWN
-158 KDNPAEDRGVFS
+158 VPAEGKPTEDTGVYADKKKKEKFLWTV
-170 DRKNTATDIYGWEL
+170 DVDVIYGWVL
-184 EFTGDNMNTC
+184 EFVNGDTHNAC
-194 KLKTKKTITEI
+194 KLRSYKTRDASNPFNVK
-205 IAGFWLTKHNCWSDD
+205 WSDE
-220 VYLCGVPASVDPNRS
+220 VYLCGVPSSVDAGKT
-235 CEAYTT
+235 CEAYTA
-241 DEIANNG
+241 DEISSKHLA
-248 LTGYDTWRIM
+248 GYDTWRIM
-258 TYEDIYNLQVK
+258 TYKDVYELQLK

-284 KCPGFQRGDNDIAN
+284 KCPGFQRGDNDIKN
-298 WKTYNFATK
+298 WKTYNFATN
-307 QYNENNAGFASF
+307 QYNENNVGFASF
-319 GLSRQYYDVANWST
+319 GLSKYYSIAANWEKANI
-333 VKNVIGTYTFDGV
+333 KNGLSKTAYTFDGHE
-346 TYEFIEEPK
+346 YIEG
-355 KNSSQSDKD
+355 
-364 KYKNNTDNYQRH
+364 TDGEEAYWRH
-376 LAKFYCASI
+376 LGKFFCASI
-385 KSNRG
+385 TNHRG

-456 EQTRLHIGEKNMDYA
+456 EQNRLHISEMNMDYA

-486 VVVPQSAIKNGSATI
+486 VVVPQSAIDANNGSATI

-507 GSQSETAA
+507 GSQTETAA

-525 FRLLYASKNTE
+525 FRLLYASQNTE

-542 QDRADLS
+542 QDRDDLS
-549 YIYDINEPL
+549 YIRDINESL

-583 TLKQLRDAFG
+583 TLEQLRDAFG
-593 PSTRLAQLDKL
+593 PSTRLAQLEKL
-604 TKSGIEFQSVK
+604 TGSGIQFKSVDFTGK
-615 LDGMADDAIALHAY
+615 ADDDVVLEAY
-629 QPYLIIPEKV
+629 KPYLIIPEKAAGQAAEYTSV
-639 FEKDRVDNT
+639 YVKTGASAAESMRV
-648 KASYTA
+648 K
-654 EFVNAGT
+654 
-661 GEQSQTIKV
+661 
-670 GIAANHY
+670 IAANHF
-677 VIPKVSLSVDDLKK
+677 VIPKVSLSVDDLKDK
-691 VDQKTWATA
+691 VNQNTWAA
-700 VSESTD
+700 VLSTSTD
-706 GKMEAWGTLARTFGT
+706 GKMKAWGTLARTFGT
-721 VSDDVEYGY
+721 VSNDVENGY

-742 DKLIGSYFFDN
+742 DKLIGSYFFAN
-753 GKMYHSDK
+753 GKMYHSDS

-772 FKPAEGAQK
+772 FKPVNGNSQ

-804 GEQTVS
+804 GEQPVS

>member
-1 MKKITKILDSVMRG
+1 
-15 LKRTC
+15 
-20 VAKAIAV
+20 
-27 VAVATIAMNSFAQEE
+27 
-42 TITGVKDLAGKD
+42 
-54 STYINSHLTTGGNY
+54 
-68 PEEMDKKF
+68 
-76 FLYNEKTGKFLN
+76 
-88 LGSYWG
+88 
-94 THVALAD
+94 
-101 YGKPMW
+101 
-107 VVSGTRE
+107 
-114 ICTNPDAYYLNRE
+114 
-127 IQTNDVLLFTHN
+127 

-144 SEDQGQYVGWPRAN
+144 SEDQGSYVGWPKAN
-158 KDNPAEDRGVFS
+158 KDNPAEDRGVFA
-170 DRKNTATDIYGWEL
+170 DRKNTEESIYGWEL
-184 EFTGDNMNTC
+184 EFKGNDMKTC
-194 KLKTKKTITEI
+194 RLKTKKTVKEI
-205 IAGFWLTKHNCWSDD
+205 LFNYYWSDD

-241 DEIANNG
+241 DEIARNG

-284 KCPGFQRGDNDIAN
+284 KCPGFQRADNNIKN

-346 TYEFIEEPK
+346 TYEFIEKPK
-355 KNSSQSDKD
+355 EDSSQSDKD

-376 LAKFYCASI
+376 LGKFYCASI

-415 KAALVAGVLNPEYTS
+415 KAALVAGVLNPNYG
-430 TNGEP
+430 TNNEP

-441 LNRTTLSQTSNMTAD
+441 LNRTTLSQTSNMDATEYAA
-456 EQTRLHIGEKNMDYA
+456 LHIDENNMDYA

-507 GSQSETAA
+507 GSQTETAA
-515 QTGEW
+515 QAGEW

-549 YIYDINEPL
+549 YIYDIKEPL

-593 PSTRLAQLDKL
+593 SSTRLAQLEML
-604 TKSGIEFQSVK
+604 TESGIQFKSVDFTGK
-615 LDGMADDAIALHAY
+615 AEDYVALEAY
-629 QPYLIIPEKV
+629 KPYLIIPEKAEGQAAEYTSV
-639 FEKDRVDNT
+639 YVKTGASAAETMRV
-648 KASYTA
+648 K
-654 EFVNAGT
+654 
-661 GEQSQTIKV
+661 
-670 GIAANHY
+670 IAKGHF
-677 VIPKVSLSVDDLKK
+677 VIPKVSLSVDDLKNK
-691 VDQKTWATA
+691 VNQKTWAA
-700 VSESTD
+700 VLSTSTD

-721 VSDDVEYGY
+721 VSDNVENGY
-730 QFENDGKIIEGR
+730 QFKNDGKIIEGR
-742 DKLIGSYFFDN
+742 DNLIGSYFFDN
-753 GKMYHSDK
+753 GKMYHSAT
-761 RVRGLRGFSCW
+761 RPRGLRGFSCW
-772 FKPAEGAQK
+772 FKPAEDAQK

-804 GEQTVS
+804 GEQPVS
-810 RFAQGVYNLNG
+810 RFAHGVYNLNG

-828 STAGLPSGLYIVN
+828 STAGLPSGMYIVN

>member
-1 MKKITKILDSVMRG
+1 MKKITKMLDSVMST

-27 VAVATIAMNSFAQEE
+27 VAVATIAMNSFAQEVE
-42 TITGVKDLAGKD
+42 TITGVKDLPGKD
-54 STYINSHLTTGGNY
+54 LTYINSHLTDGSN
-68 PEEMDKKF
+68 PADMDKMF

-101 YGKPMW
+101 YGKPLW
-107 VVSGTRE
+107 VVSDKRE
-114 ICTNPDAYYLNRE
+114 ICLDPDALIPNDF
-127 IQTNDVLLFTHN
+127 QTNNVLLFTHN

-144 SEDQGQYVGWPRAN
+144 SEDQGPYVGWAQV
-158 KDNPAEDRGVFS
+158 KKKPAEDRGVFA
-170 DRKNTATDIYGWEL
+170 DRKNTAEDIYGWEL
-184 EFTGDNMNTC
+184 EFTDNTMNTC
-194 KLKTKKTITEI
+194 KLKTKKTEETIRYF
-205 IAGFWLTKHNCWSDD
+205 GKHYCWSDD

-235 CEAYTT
+235 CEAYSEADITSK
-241 DEIANNG
+241 G

-258 TYEDIYNLQVK
+258 TYEDIYNLQNK

-284 KCPGFQRGDNDIAN
+284 KTPGFQRGDNDIKN
-298 WKTYNFATK
+298 WKTYNFATQ

-319 GLSRQYYDVANWST
+319 GLSKLYSKAANWDKTNIVNSLSKT
-333 VKNVIGTYTFDGV
+333 AYTFDNRKY
-346 TYEFIEEPK
+346 TTDSIEP
-355 KNSSQSDKD
+355 
-364 KYKNNTDNYQRH
+364 YQRH
-376 LAKFYCASI
+376 LGKFYCASI
-385 KSNRG
+385 TNHRG
-390 IVYQDVTVKLAGTYV
+390 IVYQDVVVSLPGTYV

-415 KAALVAGVLNPEYTS
+415 KAALVAGVLNPNYTS
-430 TNGEP
+430 TNGET
-435 MMIGGV
+435 MMLGGA

-456 EQTRLHIGEKNMDYA
+456 EQNRLHISKKNMDYA

-486 VVVPQSAIKNGSATI
+486 VVVPQSAIDANNGSATI

-515 QTGEW
+515 QSGEW

-542 QDRADLS
+542 QDRDNLN

-563 RLNKTFTAG
+563 RLNKTFTAH

-593 PSTRLAQLDKL
+593 PSTRLAQLEKL
-604 TKSGIEFQSVK
+604 TESGIQFKSVDFK
-615 LDGMADDAIALHAY
+615 GKADDDIALEAY
-629 QPYLIIPEKV
+629 KPYLIIPEKAEGQAAEYTSV
-639 FEKDRVDNT
+639 YVET
-648 KASYTA
+648 GASTA
-654 EFVNAGT
+654 EYMRV
-661 GEQSQTIKV
+661 K
-670 GIAANHY
+670 IAANHF
-677 VIPKVSLSVDDLKK
+677 VIPKVSLSVEDLKK
-691 VDQKTWATA
+691 VDQNTWATA
-700 VSESTD
+700 VSTSTD
-706 GKMEAWGTLARTFGT
+706 GKMKAWGTLARTFGT
-721 VSDDVEYGY
+721 VNEDVENGY
-730 QFENDGKIIEGR
+730 QFTNNGKIIDGR
-742 DKLIGSYFFDN
+742 DKLDDSYFFAN
-753 GKMYHSDK
+753 GKMYHSTG

-772 FKPAEGAQK
+772 FKPVPGTTQSVK
-781 NAQFTL
+781 FTL

-794 TTALDDIFAD
+794 TTALDDIFTD

-810 RFAQGVYNLNG
+810 RFANGVYNLNG

-828 STAGLPSGLYIVN
+828 STAGLPSGMYIVN

>member
-1 MKKITKILDSVMRG
+1 MKKITKILDSVMSR

-54 STYINSHLTTGGNY
+54 LAYINSNATTDGKY
-68 PEEMDKKF
+68 PAEKGKMF

-101 YGKPMW
+101 YGKPLW
-107 VVSGTRE
+107 VVKGTRE
-114 ICTNPDAYYLNRE
+114 ICLNPDDLIGKKY
-127 IQTNDVLLFTHN
+127 QTNNVLFFAHN

-144 SEDQGQYVGWPRAN
+144 SEDQGPYVGWSQVN
-158 KDNPAEDRGVFS
+158 KKKPAEDRGVFA
-170 DRKNTATDIYGWEL
+170 DRENTETAIYGWEL
-184 EFTGDNMNTC
+184 EFTGNDMKTC
-194 KLKTKKTITEI
+194 KLKTKKTYNHYITLLV
-205 IAGFWLTKHNCWSDD
+205 GHDCWSDD

-235 CEAYTT
+235 CEAYSEADITSK
-241 DEIANNG
+241 G

-258 TYEDIYNLQVK
+258 TYEDIYNLQNK

-284 KCPGFQRGDNDIAN
+284 KTPGFQRGDNDITN
-298 WKTYNFATK
+298 WKTYNFATQ
-307 QYNENNAGFASF
+307 QYNENNIGFASF
-319 GLSRQYYDVANWST
+319 GLSKLYSKAANWDKTNIVNSLSKT
-333 VKNVIGTYTFDGV
+333 AYTFDNRKY
-346 TYEFIEEPK
+346 TTDSIEP
-355 KNSSQSDKD
+355 
-364 KYKNNTDNYQRH
+364 YQRH
-376 LAKFYCASI
+376 LGKFYCASI

-390 IVYQDVTVKLAGTYV
+390 IVYQDVTVNLAGTYV
-405 VECKGFSTTD
+405 VECKGFSKTD

-456 EQTRLHIGEKNMDYA
+456 EQNRLHISEMNMDYA

-486 VVVPQSAIKNGSATI
+486 VVVPQSAIDNNNGSATI

-515 QTGEW
+515 QADEW

-542 QDRADLS
+542 QDRDNLN

-563 RLNKTFTAG
+563 RLNKTFTAH

-593 PSTRLAQLDKL
+593 PSTRLAQLEKL
-604 TKSGIEFQSVK
+604 TESGIQFQSVDFTGK
-615 LDGMADDAIALHAY
+615 ADDAIALEAY
-629 QPYLIIPEKV
+629 KPYLIIPEKDKGQAAEYTSV
-639 FEKDRVDNT
+639 YVET
-648 KASYTA
+648 GASTA
-654 EFVNAGT
+654 EYMRV
-661 GEQSQTIKV
+661 K
-670 GIAANHY
+670 IAANHF
-677 VIPKVSLSVDDLKK
+677 VIPKVSLSVADLKN
-691 VDQKTWATA
+691 VNQNTWATA
-700 VSESTD
+700 VTESTD
-706 GKMEAWGTLARTFGT
+706 GKMQAWGTLARTFGT
-721 VSDDVEYGY
+721 VNDDVENGY
-730 QFENDGKIIEGR
+730 QFTNNGEIITDR
-742 DKLIGSYFFDN
+742 DNLMGSYFFAN
-753 GKMYHSDK
+753 GKMYHSDS

-772 FKPAEGAQK
+772 FKPAPGTTQSVK
-781 NAQFTL
+781 FTL

-794 TTALDDIFAD
+794 TTALDDIFTD

-828 STAGLPSGLYIVN
+828 STAGLPSGMYIVN

>member
-1 MKKITKILDSVMRG
+1 MKKITKILDSVMSR

-54 STYINSHLTTGGNY
+54 LTYINNHLKDDNNSEDMGR
-68 PEEMDKKF
+68 MF

-101 YGKPMW
+101 YGKPLW
-107 VVSGTRE
+107 VVSGKRE
-114 ICTNPDAYYLNRE
+114 ICLNPDALPHKRKF
-127 IQTNDVLLFTHN
+127 QTNNVLFFGHN

-144 SEDQGQYVGWPRAN
+144 SEDQGPYVGWSKAKSGKP
-158 KDNPAEDRGVFS
+158 DEDRGVYA
-170 DRKNTATDIYGWEL
+170 DKKNTATDIYGWEL
-184 EFTGDNMNTC
+184 EFTGDGMNTC
-194 KLKTKKTITEI
+194 KLKTKKTITDFVLNGKYNRWI
-205 IAGFWLTKHNCWSDD
+205 DD
-220 VYLCGVPASVDPNRS
+220 VYLCGVPASVDLNRS
-235 CEAYTT
+235 CEAYST
-241 DEIANNG
+241 DEIASKG
-248 LTGYDTWRIM
+248 LDGYDKWRIM
-258 TYEDIYNLQVK
+258 TYEDIYNLQNK

-284 KCPGFQRGDNDIAN
+284 KCPGFQRADNDIKN
-298 WKTYNFATK
+298 WKTYNFAT
-307 QYNENNAGFASF
+307 QLYNENNVGFASF
-319 GLSRQYYDVANWST
+319 GLSKFYSKAANWEEANI
-333 VKNVIGTYTFDGV
+333 VKGLSKTAYTFDGHEYIKG
-346 TYEFIEEPK
+346 TDGEEA
-355 KNSSQSDKD
+355 
-364 KYKNNTDNYQRH
+364 YQRH
-376 LAKFYCASI
+376 LGKFFCASI
-385 KSNRG
+385 TNHRG

-435 MMIGGV
+435 MMLGGV
-441 LNRTTLSQTSNMTAD
+441 LNSTTLSQTSNMTTD
-456 EQTRLHIGEKNMDYA
+456 EQTRLHIGEMNMDYA

-486 VVVPQSAIKNGSATI
+486 VVVPQSAIDANNGSATI

-507 GSQSETAA
+507 GSQTETAA

-542 QDRADLS
+542 EDRTDLK
-549 YIYDINEPL
+549 YLLNVDDPL

-563 RLNKTFTAG
+563 RLNKTFELH
-572 KWNTLVLPVNL
+572 KWNTFVLPVSL

-593 PSTRLAQLDKL
+593 SNTRLAELDVL
-604 TKSGIEFQSVK
+604 TESGIQFQSVK
-615 LDGMADDAIALHAY
+615 LDDKTDNDVVLQAY
-629 QPYLIIPEKV
+629 KPYLIIPEKG
-639 FEKDRVDNT
+639 RLDN
-648 KASYTA
+648 KQVYTA
-654 EFVNAGT
+654 EFVNAVT
-661 GEQSQTIKV
+661 GAGAQTIKV

-677 VIPKVSLSVDDLKK
+677 IIPKVSLSVDDLKK

-706 GKMEAWGTLARTFGT
+706 HRMEAWGTLARTFGT
-721 VSDDVEYGY
+721 VSDDVENGY
-730 QFENDGKIIEGR
+730 QFENDGQIITGR
-742 DKLIGSYFFDN
+742 DNLIGSYFFDN
-753 GKMYHSDK
+753 GKMYHSDS

-772 FKPAEGAQK
+772 FKPVNGKSQ

-804 GEQTVS
+804 GEQPVS
-810 RFAQGVYNLNG
+810 RFANGIYNLNG

-828 STAGLPSGLYIVN
+828 STAGLPSGVYIVN

>member
-1 MKKITKILDSVMRG
+1 MKKNTKILDSVMSG

-54 STYINSHLTTGGNY
+54 LTYINSHLTTDGNY
-68 PEEMDKKF
+68 PVEMSKMF

-88 LGSYWG
+88 LGGYWG

-107 VVSGTRE
+107 VIKGERKIGVTSYR
-114 ICTNPDAYYLNRE
+114 
-127 IQTNDVLLFTHN
+127 DVLLFAHN
-139 MATTL
+139 MATGMT
-144 SEDQGQYVGWPRAN
+144 ENQGPYVGWNIPDAN
-158 KDNPAEDRGVFS
+158 KPAEDNGVY
-170 DRKNTATDIYGWEL
+170 TDKELSKIYGWEL
-184 EFTGDNMNTC
+184 EFTNTDKNTC
-194 KLKTKKTITEI
+194 RLKTRKGKDLIGRWKDE
-205 IAGFWLTKHNCWSDD
+205 A
-220 VYLCGVPASVDPNRS
+220 YLCGVPASVDHNRS

-241 DEIANNG
+241 AEISSKG
-248 LTGYDTWRIM
+248 LAGYDTWRIM
-258 TYEDIYNLQVK
+258 TYKDVYELQLK

-284 KCPGFQRGDNDIAN
+284 KCPGFQRGDKNITN
-298 WKTYNFATK
+298 WHTYNYKTNK
-307 QYNENNAGFASF
+307 SDGNNAGFASF
-319 GLSRQYYDVANWST
+319 GISRLNYNVADWST
-333 VKNVIGTYTFDGV
+333 GKQENFNDTYTFDGV
-346 TYEFIEEPK
+346 TYVFNDK
-355 KNSSQSDKD
+355 KTK
-364 KYKNNTDNYQRH
+364 TDNTEKYQR
-376 LAKFYCASI
+376 LLSKFYCASI

-430 TNGEP
+430 TNGET
-435 MMIGGV
+435 MMLGGV
-441 LNRTTLSQTSNMTAD
+441 LNSTTLSQTSNMTTD
-456 EQTRLHIGEKNMDYA
+456 EQNRLHISEKNMDYA

-486 VVVPQSAIKNGSATI
+486 VVVPQSAINNGSATI

-507 GSQSETAA
+507 GSQSETTA
-515 QTGEW
+515 QAGEW

-542 QDRADLS
+542 QDRDNLS

-563 RLNKTFTAG
+563 RLNKTFTAH

-593 PSTRLAQLDKL
+593 PSTRLAQLEKL
-604 TKSGIEFQSVK
+604 TESGIQFQSVDFTGK
-615 LDGMADDAIALHAY
+615 ADDYVALVAY
-629 QPYLIIPEKV
+629 KPYLIIPEKAEGQAAEYTSV
-639 FEKDRVDNT
+639 YVKTGASAAESMRV
-648 KASYTA
+648 K
-654 EFVNAGT
+654 
-661 GEQSQTIKV
+661 
-670 GIAANHY
+670 IAANHF
-677 VIPKVSLSVDDLKK
+677 VIPKVSLSVEDLKK
-691 VDQKTWATA
+691 VNQTTWATA
-700 VSESTD
+700 VSTSID

-721 VSDDVEYGY
+721 ESDDVENGY
-730 QFENDGKIIEGR
+730 VFTNNGEIITDR
-742 DKLIGSYFFDN
+742 DNLIGSYFFAN

-772 FKPAEGAQK
+772 FKPVPGTTQSVK
-781 NAQFTL
+781 FTL

-810 RFAQGVYNLNG
+810 RFANGVYNLNG
-821 QLVKQGN
+821 QLVKKGN
-828 STAGLPSGLYIVN
+828 STAGLPSGMYIVN

>member
-1 MKKITKILDSVMRG
+1 MKKITKILDSVMSR

-42 TITGVKDLAGKD
+42 TIAGVKDLAGKD
-54 STYINSHLTTGGNY
+54 FSYINNHLKDDNN
-68 PEEMDKKF
+68 PEDMGRMF
-76 FLYNEKTGKFLN
+76 FLYNEATGKFLN
-88 LGSYWG
+88 IGGYWG
-94 THVALAD
+94 THVSLAD
-101 YGKPMW
+101 YGKPLW
-107 VVSGTRE
+107 VVKGKRN
-114 ICTNPDAYYLNRE
+114 IGAFDRR
-127 IQTNDVLLFTHN
+127 DVFLFAHN

-144 SEDQGQYVGWPRAN
+144 SKDQGPYVGWNIPDAN
-158 KDNPAEDRGVFS
+158 KPAEDKGVY
-170 DRKNTATDIYGWEL
+170 TDKVLDKIYGWEL
-184 EFTGDNMNTC
+184 EFTNTDKNTC
-194 KLKTKKTITEI
+194 KLKTRTAKTKIL
-205 IAGFWLTKHNCWSDD
+205 GFWEDEA
-220 VYLCGVPASVDPNRS
+220 YLCGVPASVDPNRS
-235 CEAYTT
+235 CEAYSAADITKK
-241 DEIANNG
+241 G

-258 TYEDIYNLQVK
+258 TYKDVYELQVK
-269 NTENMTKSIDLSFML
+269 NTENMNKSIDLSFML
-284 KCPGFQRGDNDIAN
+284 KCPGFQRGDNDIKN
-298 WKTYNFATK
+298 WKTYNFATN
-307 QYNENNAGFASF
+307 QYNENNVGFASF
-319 GLSRQYYDVANWST
+319 GLSKYYSKAANWEKANIVNGLSET
-333 VKNVIGTYTFDGV
+333 AYTFDGHEYIKG
-346 TYEFIEEPK
+346 TDGEEA
-355 KNSSQSDKD
+355 
-364 KYKNNTDNYQRH
+364 YWRH
-376 LAKFYCASI
+376 LGKFFCASI
-385 KSNRG
+385 TNHRG

-415 KAALVAGVLNPEYTS
+415 KAALVAGVLNPNYG
-430 TNGEP
+430 TNNEP

-456 EQTRLHIGEKNMDYA
+456 EQNRLHIGEKNMDYA

-486 VVVPQSAIKNGSATI
+486 VVVPQSAIDANNGSATI

-542 QDRADLS
+542 QDRADLN
-549 YIYDINEPL
+549 YIYKINEPL

-593 PSTRLAQLDKL
+593 PSTRLAQLEEL
-604 TKSGIEFQSVK
+604 TESGIQFKSVDFTGK
-615 LDGMADDAIALHAY
+615 AEDYVALEAY
-629 QPYLIIPEKV
+629 KPYLIIPEKAEGQAAEYTSV
-639 FEKDRVDNT
+639 YVKTGTSAAETMRV
-648 KASYTA
+648 K
-654 EFVNAGT
+654 
-661 GEQSQTIKV
+661 
-670 GIAANHY
+670 IAANHF

-691 VDQKTWATA
+691 VDKKTWATT

-721 VSDDVEYGY
+721 EATQDDK
-730 QFENDGKIIEGR
+730 GKWTFTDKNIIADR
-742 DKLIGSYFFDN
+742 DNLIGSYFFDN
-753 GKMYHSDK
+753 GKMYHSDS

-772 FKPAEGAQK
+772 FKPVNGKSQ

>member
-54 STYINSHLTTGGNY
+54 LAYINSNDTKDGKY
-68 PEEMDKKF
+68 PAEPGKMF

-101 YGKPMW
+101 YGKPLW
-107 VVSGTRE
+107 VVKGTRE
-114 ICTNPDAYYLNRE
+114 ICLNPDALIPYDF
-127 IQTNDVLLFTHN
+127 QTNNVLLFTHN

-144 SEDQGQYVGWPRAN
+144 SEDQGPYVGWPQATN
-158 KDNPAEDRGVFS
+158 NNPAEDRGVFS

-184 EFTGDNMNTC
+184 EFTDNTMNTC
-194 KLKTKKTITEI
+194 KLKTKKTEEKY
-205 IAGFWLTKHNCWSDD
+205 GVWPFEHYCWSDD

-241 DEIANNG
+241 DEIAREG

-258 TYEDIYNLQVK
+258 TYEDIYNLQNK

-284 KCPGFQRGDNDIAN
+284 KCPGFQRSDNDIAN

-307 QYNENNAGFASF
+307 QYNENNVGFASF
-319 GLSRQYYDVANWST
+319 GLSKYYSKAANWEKANIVNGLSET
-333 VKNVIGTYTFDGV
+333 AYTFDGHEYIKG
-346 TYEFIEEPK
+346 TDGEEA
-355 KNSSQSDKD
+355 
-364 KYKNNTDNYQRH
+364 YWRH
-376 LAKFYCASI
+376 LGKFFCASI
-385 KSNRG
+385 TNHRG

-415 KAALVAGVLNPEYTS
+415 KAALVAGVLNPNYG
-430 TNGEP
+430 TNNEP

-456 EQTRLHIGEKNMDYA
+456 EQTRLHIGEMNMDYA

-507 GSQSETAA
+507 GSQTETAA

-593 PSTRLAQLDKL
+593 PSTRLAQLEKL
-604 TKSGIEFQSVK
+604 TESGIQFKSVDFTNK
-615 LDGMADDAIALHAY
+615 AEDYVALEAY
-629 QPYLIIPEKV
+629 KPYLIIPEKAAGQAAEYTSV
-639 FEKDRVDNT
+639 YVKTGASAAETMRV
-648 KASYTA
+648 K
-654 EFVNAGT
+654 
-661 GEQSQTIKV
+661 
-670 GIAANHY
+670 IAANHF
-677 VIPKVSLSVDDLKK
+677 VIPKVSLSVEDLQN
-691 VDQKTWATA
+691 VDKKTWATA
-700 VSESTD
+700 VSTSTD

-721 VSDDVEYGY
+721 VSNDVENGY
-730 QFENDGKIIEGR
+730 QFKNDGQIIKGR
-742 DKLIGSYFFDN
+742 DNLIGSYFFDN
-753 GKMYHSDK
+753 GKMYHSDS

-772 FKPAEGAQK
+772 FKPVNGKSQ

-794 TTALDDIFAD
+794 TTALDDIFTD
-804 GEQTVS
+804 GEQPVS

-828 STAGLPSGLYIVN
+828 STAGLPSGVYIVN

>member
-1 MKKITKILDSVMRG
+1 MKKITKILDSVMSG

-42 TITGVKDLAGKD
+42 TITGVKDLPGKD
-54 STYINSHLTTGGNY
+54 LNYINSHLKTDDPVGT
-68 PEEMDKKF
+68 DKMF

-88 LGSYWG
+88 LGGYWG
-94 THVALAD
+94 THVSLAD

-107 VVSGTRE
+107 VVKGTRKT
-114 ICTNPDAYYLNRE
+114 CLNPDASLTDRKFE
-127 IQTNDVLLFTHN
+127 TKTVLLFAHN

-144 SEDQGQYVGWPRAN
+144 SEDQGPYVGWSQAKKN
-158 KDNPAEDRGVFS
+158 KPAEDRGVFS
-170 DRKNTATDIYGWEL
+170 DRKNTAEDIYGWEL
-184 EFTGDNMNTC
+184 EFTGDGMNTC
-194 KLKTKKTITEI
+194 KLKTKKTITDFVLNGKYNRWI
-205 IAGFWLTKHNCWSDD
+205 DD
-220 VYLCGVPASVDPNRS
+220 VYLCGVPTSVDHNRS
-235 CEAYTT
+235 CEAYSAADITSK
-241 DEIANNG
+241 G

-258 TYEDIYNLQVK
+258 TYEDIYNLQNK

-284 KCPGFQRGDNDIAN
+284 KTPGFQRGDNDIVN
-298 WKTYNFATK
+298 WKTYNFATQ
-307 QYNENNAGFASF
+307 QYNENNVGFASF
-319 GLSRQYYDVANWST
+319 GLSKFYSKAANWEEANI
-333 VKNVIGTYTFDGV
+333 VKGLSKTAYTFDGHEYIKG
-346 TYEFIEEPK
+346 TDGEEA
-355 KNSSQSDKD
+355 
-364 KYKNNTDNYQRH
+364 YQRH
-376 LAKFYCASI
+376 LGKFYCASI
-385 KSNRG
+385 TNHRG
-390 IVYQDVTVKLAGTYV
+390 IVYQDVVVSLPGTYV
-405 VECKGFSTTD
+405 VECKGFSKTD

-435 MMIGGV
+435 MMLGGV

-456 EQTRLHIGEKNMDYA
+456 EQNRLHISEQNMDYA

-507 GSQSETAA
+507 GSQTETAA
-515 QTGEW
+515 QAGEW

-549 YIYDINEPL
+549 YIFDINEPL

-563 RLNKTFTAG
+563 RLNKTFTAH

-593 PSTRLAQLDKL
+593 PSTRLAQLEKL
-604 TKSGIEFQSVK
+604 TESGIQFQSVDFTGK
-615 LDGMADDAIALHAY
+615 ADDYVALQAY
-629 QPYLIIPEKV
+629 KPYLIIPEKAEGQAAEYTSV
-639 FEKDRVDNT
+639 YVETGSSSAEYMRV
-648 KASYTA
+648 K
-654 EFVNAGT
+654 
-661 GEQSQTIKV
+661 
-670 GIAANHY
+670 IAANHF
-677 VIPKVSLSVDDLKK
+677 VIPKVSLSVEDLKK
-691 VDQKTWATA
+691 VNQKTWATA

-706 GKMEAWGTLARTFGT
+706 HKMEAWGTLARTFGT
-721 VSDDVEYGY
+721 VSDNVENGY
-730 QFENDGKIIEGR
+730 EFENNGQIITDR
-742 DKLIGSYFFDN
+742 DNLIGSYFFAN
-753 GKMYHSDK
+753 GKMYYSSKD

-772 FKPAEGAQK
+772 FKPVNGKSQ
-781 NAQFTL
+781 NASFTL

-794 TTALDDIFAD
+794 TTALDDIFTD

-828 STAGLPSGLYIVN
+828 STAGLPSGMYIVN

>member
-1 MKKITKILDSVMRG
+1 MKKITKILDSVMSR

-27 VAVATIAMNSFAQEE
+27 VAVATIAMNSFAQQEE
-42 TITGVKDLAGKD
+42 TIAGVKDLAGKD
-54 STYINSHLTTGGNY
+54 LTYINNHLKDDNN
-68 PEEMDKKF
+68 PEDKGRMF

-88 LGSYWG
+88 IGGYWG

-101 YGKPMW
+101 YGKPLW
-107 VVSGTRE
+107 VVKGERN
-114 ICTNPDAYYLNRE
+114 IGAFDRR
-127 IQTNDVLLFTHN
+127 DVFLFAHN

-144 SEDQGQYVGWPRAN
+144 SEDQGPYVGWSKAKSGKP
-158 KDNPAEDRGVFS
+158 DEDRGVYA
-170 DRKNTATDIYGWEL
+170 DKKNTATDIYGWEL
-184 EFTGDNMNTC
+184 DFTGNDMKTC
-194 KLKTKKTITEI
+194 RLKTKKTVKAI
-205 IAGFWLTKHNCWSDD
+205 IFWSDD

-235 CEAYTT
+235 CEAYSAA
-241 DEIANNG
+241 DIKSNG

-258 TYEDIYNLQVK
+258 TYEDIYNLQNK

-284 KCPGFQRGDNDIAN
+284 KCPGFQRADNDIKN
-298 WKTYNFATK
+298 WKTYNFAT
-307 QYNENNAGFASF
+307 QQNNENNVGFASF
-319 GLSRQYYDVANWST
+319 GLSKYYSKAANWEEANI
-333 VKNVIGTYTFDGV
+333 VKGLSKTAYTFDGHEYIKG
-346 TYEFIEEPK
+346 TDGEEA
-355 KNSSQSDKD
+355 
-364 KYKNNTDNYQRH
+364 YQRH
-376 LAKFYCASI
+376 LGKFYCASI
-385 KSNRG
+385 TNHRG

-405 VECKGFSTTD
+405 VECKGFSKTD

-435 MMIGGV
+435 MMLGGV

-456 EQTRLHIGEKNMDYA
+456 EQNRLHISEQNMDYA

-507 GSQSETAA
+507 GSQTETAA
-515 QTGEW
+515 QAGEW

-593 PSTRLAQLDKL
+593 PSTRLAQLEKL
-604 TKSGIEFQSVK
+604 TESGIQFKSVDFTNK
-615 LDGMADDAIALHAY
+615 ADDYVALEAY
-629 QPYLIIPEKV
+629 KPYLIIPEKAEGQAAEYTSV
-639 FEKDRVDNT
+639 YVKTGASASETMRVKIAKDH
-648 KASYTA
+648 
-654 EFVNAGT
+654 FVI
-661 GEQSQTIKV
+661 S
-670 GIAANHY
+670 
-677 VIPKVSLSVDDLKK
+677 KVSLSVDDLKK
-691 VDQKTWATA
+691 VNQTTWATA

-706 GKMEAWGTLARTFGT
+706 HMMQAWGTLARTFGT
-721 VSDDVEYGY
+721 VSDDVENGY
-730 QFENDGKIIEGR
+730 QFTNNGEIIDGR
-742 DKLIGSYFFDN
+742 DKLIGSYFFAN
-753 GKMYHSDK
+753 GKMYHSDS
-761 RVRGLRGFSCW
+761 RPRGLRGFSCW
-772 FKPAEGAQK
+772 FKPVNGKSQ
-781 NAQFTL
+781 NAQLTI

-794 TTALDDIFAD
+794 TTALDDIFTD
-804 GEQTVS
+804 GEQPVS

>member
-1 MKKITKILDSVMRG
+1 MKKITKILDSVMSG

-27 VAVATIAMNSFAQEE
+27 VAVATIAMNSFAQQEE
-42 TITGVKDLAGKD
+42 TITGVKDLPGKD
-54 STYINSHLTTGGNY
+54 LTYINSHLTTDGNY
-68 PEEMDKKF
+68 PTEMGKMF

-94 THVALAD
+94 THVSLAD

-107 VVSGTRE
+107 IIKGTRE
-114 ICTNPDAYYLNRE
+114 ICLNPDDLIGKKY
-127 IQTNDVLLFTHN
+127 QTNDVLFFAHN

-144 SEDQGQYVGWPRAN
+144 SEDQGPYVGWSQVN
-158 KDNPAEDRGVFS
+158 KKKPAEDRGVFA
-170 DRKNTATDIYGWEL
+170 DRENTEESIYGWEL
-184 EFTGDNMNTC
+184 EFTGNDMKTC
-194 KLKTKKTITEI
+194 KLKTNKTEETYGI
-205 IAGFWLTKHNCWSDD
+205 INKHYCWSDE

-235 CEAYTT
+235 CEAYSAADITSK
-241 DEIANNG
+241 G

-258 TYEDIYNLQVK
+258 TYEDIYNLQNK

-284 KCPGFQRGDNDIAN
+284 KTSGFQRGDNDIKN

-307 QYNENNAGFASF
+307 QYNENNIGFASF
-319 GLSRQYYDVANWST
+319 GLSKLYSKAANWEE
-333 VKNVIGTYTFDGV
+333 KNIVNGLSKKAYTFDNRKY
-346 TYEFIEEPK
+346 TTDSIEP
-355 KNSSQSDKD
+355 
-364 KYKNNTDNYQRH
+364 YQRH
-376 LAKFYCASI
+376 LGKFYCASI

-390 IVYQDVTVKLAGTYV
+390 IVYQDVTVNLAGTYV

-415 KAALVAGVLNPEYTS
+415 KAALIAGVLNPEYTS
-430 TNGEP
+430 TSGEP
-435 MMIGGV
+435 MMLGGV

-456 EQTRLHIGEKNMDYA
+456 EQTRLHIIENNMDYA

-486 VVVPQSAIKNGSATI
+486 VVVPQSAIDANNGSATI

-515 QTGEW
+515 QAGEW

-549 YIYDINEPL
+549 YILDINEPL

-563 RLNKTFTAG
+563 RLNKTFTAH

-593 PSTRLAQLDKL
+593 PSTRLAQLEKL
-604 TKSGIEFQSVK
+604 TESGIQFQSVDFTGK
-615 LDGMADDAIALHAY
+615 ADDYVALQAY
-629 QPYLIIPEKV
+629 KPYLIIPEKAEGQAAEYTSV
-639 FEKDRVDNT
+639 YVKTGASASETMRV
-648 KASYTA
+648 K
-654 EFVNAGT
+654 
-661 GEQSQTIKV
+661 
-670 GIAANHY
+670 IANNHF
-677 VIPKVSLSVDDLKK
+677 VIPKVSLSVEDLQN
-691 VDQKTWATA
+691 VDKKTWATT

-721 VSDDVEYGY
+721 VSDNVENGY
-730 QFENDGKIIEGR
+730 EFENNGQIITGR
-742 DKLIGSYFFDN
+742 DNLIGSYFFAN
-753 GKMYHSDK
+753 GKMYHSSKD

-772 FKPAEGAQK
+772 FKPVSSKSG

-804 GEQTVS
+804 GEQPVS
-810 RFAQGVYNLNG
+810 RFANGVYNLNG

-828 STAGLPSGLYIVN
+828 STAGLPSGVYIVN

>member
-1 MKKITKILDSVMRG
+1 MKKITKILDSVMSR

-27 VAVATIAMNSFAQEE
+27 VAVATVAMNSFAQEE

-54 STYINSHLTTGGNY
+54 LAYINNHLTNDKDY
-68 PEEMDKKF
+68 PEDMSKMF

-88 LGSYWG
+88 LGGYWG

-107 VVSGTRE
+107 VIKGERKIGVTSYR
-114 ICTNPDAYYLNRE
+114 
-127 IQTNDVLLFTHN
+127 DVLLFAHN
-139 MATTL
+139 MATGMT
-144 SEDQGQYVGWPRAN
+144 EDQGPYVGWNIPDAN
-158 KDNPAEDRGVFS
+158 KPAEDNGVY
-170 DRKNTATDIYGWEL
+170 TDKELSKIYGWEL
-184 EFTGDNMNTC
+184 EFTNTDKNTC
-194 KLKTKKTITEI
+194 RLKTRKDKDLIGRWKDE
-205 IAGFWLTKHNCWSDD
+205 A
-220 VYLCGVPASVDPNRS
+220 YLCGVPASVDHNRS

-241 DEIANNG
+241 AEISSKG
-248 LTGYDTWRIM
+248 LAGYDTWRIM
-258 TYEDIYNLQVK
+258 TYKDVYELQLK

-284 KCPGFQRGDNDIAN
+284 KCPGFQRGDKNITN
-298 WKTYNFATK
+298 WHTYN
-307 QYNENNAGFASF
+307 YNTQKSDGENAGFASF
-319 GLSRQYYDVANWST
+319 GISRLNYNVADWST
-333 VKNVIGTYTFDGV
+333 GKQENFNDTCTFDGV
-346 TYEFIEEPK
+346 TYVFNDK
-355 KNSSQSDKD
+355 KTK
-364 KYKNNTDNYQRH
+364 TDNTEKYQR
-376 LAKFYCASI
+376 LLSKFYCASI
-385 KSNRG
+385 TSNRG

-430 TNGEP
+430 TNGKP
-435 MMIGGV
+435 MMLGGV
-441 LNRTTLSQTSNMTAD
+441 LNRTTLSQTSNMTTD
-456 EQTRLHIGEKNMDYA
+456 EQNRLHISEKNMDYA

-515 QTGEW
+515 QAGEW

-542 QDRADLS
+542 QDRDNLN

-563 RLNKTFTAG
+563 RLNKTFTAH

-604 TKSGIEFQSVK
+604 TESGIQFQSVDFTDK
-615 LDGMADDAIALHAY
+615 ADDYVALVAY
-629 QPYLIIPEKV
+629 KPYLIIPEKDKGQAAEYTSV
-639 FEKDRVDNT
+639 YVET
-648 KASYTA
+648 GASTA
-654 EFVNAGT
+654 EYMRV
-661 GEQSQTIKV
+661 K
-670 GIAANHY
+670 IAKDHF
-677 VIPKVSLSVDDLKK
+677 VIPKVSLSVDDLRQ
-691 VDQKTWATA
+691 VNQTTWATA
-700 VSESTD
+700 VSESND
-706 GKMEAWGTLARTFGT
+706 GKMQAWGTLARTFGT
-721 VSDDVEYGY
+721 ENKDVENGY
-730 QFENDGKIIEGR
+730 LFENNGKIITGR
-742 DKLIGSYFFDN
+742 DDLKGSYFFAN
-753 GKMYHSDK
+753 GKMYHSDS

-772 FKPAEGAQK
+772 FKPVSGTTQSVK
-781 NAQFTL
+781 FTL

-794 TTALDDIFAD
+794 TTALDDIFTD
-804 GEQTVS
+804 SEQTVS

-828 STAGLPSGLYIVN
+828 STAGLPSGMYIVN

>member
-1 MKKITKILDSVMRG
+1 MKKITKILDSVMSR

-27 VAVATIAMNSFAQEE
+27 FAVATIAMNSFAQQEE
-42 TITGVKDLAGKD
+42 TITGVKDLPGKD
-54 STYINSHLTTGGNY
+54 LAYINSNATTDGNY
-68 PEEMDKKF
+68 PVEMGKMF

-94 THVALAD
+94 THVSLAD
-101 YGKPMW
+101 YGKPLW
-107 VVSGTRE
+107 VVSDKRE
-114 ICTNPDAYYLNRE
+114 ICLDPDALIHNDF
-127 IQTNDVLLFTHN
+127 QTNNVLLFTHN

-144 SEDQGQYVGWPRAN
+144 SEDQGPYVGWSQVD
-158 KDNPAEDRGVFS
+158 KKKPAEDRGVFA
-170 DRKNTATDIYGWEL
+170 DRENTETAIYGWEL
-184 EFTGDNMNTC
+184 EFTGNDMKTC
-194 KLKTKKTITEI
+194 RLKTKKTEKKFYYF
-205 IAGFWLTKHNCWSDD
+205 GNHYCWSDD

-235 CEAYTT
+235 CEAYSAADITSK
-241 DEIANNG
+241 G

-258 TYEDIYNLQVK
+258 TYEDIYNLQNK

-284 KCPGFQRGDNDIAN
+284 KTPGFQRGDNDIAN
-298 WKTYNFATK
+298 WKTYNFAT
-307 QYNENNAGFASF
+307 QHYNENNIGFASF
-319 GLSRQYYDVANWST
+319 GLSKLYSKAANWEEENI
-333 VKNVIGTYTFDGV
+333 VKGLSKTAYTFDNRKY
-346 TYEFIEEPK
+346 TTDSIEP
-355 KNSSQSDKD
+355 
-364 KYKNNTDNYQRH
+364 YQRH
-376 LAKFYCASI
+376 LGKFYCASI
-385 KSNRG
+385 TNHRG

-430 TNGEP
+430 TNGKP
-435 MMIGGV
+435 MMLGGV
-441 LNRTTLSQTSNMTAD
+441 LNRTTLSQTGNMDDA
-456 EQTRLHIGEKNMDYA
+456 EKTRLHISEMNMDYA

-486 VVVPQSAIKNGSATI
+486 VVVPQSAINNGSATI

-507 GSQSETAA
+507 GSQTETAA

-549 YIYDINEPL
+549 YILDINEPL

-563 RLNKTFTAG
+563 RLNKTFTAH
-572 KWNTLVLPVNL
+572 KWNTLVLPVSL

-593 PSTRLAQLDKL
+593 PSTRLAQLEKL
-604 TKSGIEFQSVK
+604 TESGIQFKSVDFTDK
-615 LDGMADDAIALHAY
+615 ADDYVALEAY
-629 QPYLIIPEKV
+629 KPYLIIPEKDKGQAAEYTSV
-639 FEKDRVDNT
+639 YVET
-648 KASYTA
+648 GASTA
-654 EFVNAGT
+654 EYMRV
-661 GEQSQTIKV
+661 K
-670 GIAANHY
+670 IAANHF
-677 VIPKVSLSVDDLKK
+677 VIPKVSLSVEDLKK
-691 VDQKTWATA
+691 VNQTTWATA

-706 GKMEAWGTLARTFGT
+706 HMMQAWGTLARTFGT
-721 VSDDVEYGY
+721 VSDNVENGY
-730 QFENDGKIIEGR
+730 EFTNDGKIIEGR
-742 DKLIGSYFFDN
+742 DKLIGSYFFAN
-753 GKMYHSDK
+753 GKMYHSDS

-772 FKPAEGAQK
+772 FKPVPGTTQSVK
-781 NAQFTL
+781 FTL

-810 RFAQGVYNLNG
+810 RFANGVYNLNG
-821 QLVKQGN
+821 QLVKKGN

>member
-1 MKKITKILDSVMRG
+1 MKKITKILDSVMSG

-27 VAVATIAMNSFAQEE
+27 VAVATIAMNSFAQQEE

-54 STYINSHLTTGGNY
+54 LTYINSHLTTDGNY
-68 PEEMDKKF
+68 PVDMSKMF

-94 THVALAD
+94 THVSLAD
-101 YGKPMW
+101 YGKPLW
-107 VVSGTRE
+107 VVKGKRNIYESA
-114 ICTNPDAYYLNRE
+114 IKYH
-127 IQTNDVLLFTHN
+127 TNDVLLFTHN

-144 SEDQGQYVGWPRAN
+144 SEDQGPYVGWAQVDDN
-158 KDNPAEDRGVFS
+158 KPAEDRGVFT
-170 DRKNTATDIYGWEL
+170 DKKNTAESIYGWEL
-184 EFTGDNMNTC
+184 EFIPGNDMKTC
-194 KLKTKKTITEI
+194 KLKTKKTVEKK
-205 IAGFWLTKHNCWSDD
+205 LTGLALRYCWSDD

-235 CEAYTT
+235 CEAYS
-241 DEIANNG
+241 DADIKSKG

-258 TYEDIYNLQVK
+258 TYEDIYNLQNK

-284 KCPGFQRGDNDIAN
+284 KTPGFQRGDNDIKN
-298 WKTYNFATK
+298 WKTYNFATQ
-307 QYNENNAGFASF
+307 QYNENNVGFASF
-319 GLSRQYYDVANWST
+319 GLSKLYSKAANWEKANIVNGLSKT
-333 VKNVIGTYTFDGV
+333 AYTFDGGSYDN
-346 TYEFIEEPK
+346 T
-355 KNSSQSDKD
+355 KNG
-364 KYKNNTDNYQRH
+364 TEAYQRH
-376 LAKFYCASI
+376 LGKFYCASI

-390 IVYQDVTVKLAGTYV
+390 IVYQDVVVSLPGTYV

-415 KAALVAGVLNPEYTS
+415 KAALVAGVLNPNYG
-430 TNGEP
+430 TNNEP
-435 MMIGGV
+435 MMLGGV

-456 EQTRLHIGEKNMDYA
+456 EQTALHISEMNMDYA

-486 VVVPQSAIKNGSATI
+486 VVVPQSAIDANNGSATI

-515 QTGEW
+515 QSGEW

-542 QDRADLS
+542 QDRDNLN

-563 RLNKTFTAG
+563 RLNKTFTAH
-572 KWNTLVLPVNL
+572 KWNTFVLPVNL

-593 PSTRLAQLDKL
+593 PSTRLAQLEKL
-604 TKSGIEFQSVK
+604 TESGIQFQSVDFTGK
-615 LDGMADDAIALHAY
+615 ADDYVALEAY
-629 QPYLIIPEKV
+629 KPYLIIPEKAEGQAAEYTSV
-639 FEKDRVDNT
+639 YVET
-648 KASYTA
+648 GASTA
-654 EFVNAGT
+654 EYMRV
-661 GEQSQTIKV
+661 K
-670 GIAANHY
+670 IAANHF
-677 VIPKVSLSVDDLKK
+677 VIPKVSLSVEDLKK

-721 VSDDVEYGY
+721 EATQDDK
-730 QFENDGKIIEGR
+730 GKWTFTDKNIITDR
-742 DKLIGSYFFDN
+742 DNLIGSYFFAN

-794 TTALDDIFAD
+794 TTALDDIFTD

-810 RFAQGVYNLNG
+810 RFANGIYNLNG

-828 STAGLPSGLYIVN
+828 STAGLPSGMYIVN

>member
-1 MKKITKILDSVMRG
+1 MKKITKILDSVMSR

-27 VAVATIAMNSFAQEE
+27 VAVATIAMNSFAQQEE
-42 TITGVKDLAGKD
+42 TIAGVKDLAGKD
-54 STYINSHLTTGGNY
+54 STYINSHLTTDGYY
-68 PEEMDKKF
+68 PEEMGKMF
-76 FLYNEKTGKFLN
+76 FLYNEATGKFLN
-88 LGSYWG
+88 IGGYWG

-101 YGKPMW
+101 YGKPLW

-114 ICTNPDAYYLNRE
+114 ICTNPDAYYLYRE
-127 IQTNDVLLFTHN
+127 IQTNNVLLFTHN

-235 CEAYTT
+235 CEAYSAADITS
-241 DEIANNG
+241 EG

-258 TYEDIYNLQVK
+258 TYEDIYNLQNK

-307 QYNENNAGFASF
+307 KYNENNVGFASF
-319 GLSRQYYDVANWST
+319 GLSKYYSKAANWEKANI
-333 VKNVIGTYTFDGV
+333 VKGLSETAYTFDNRKY
-346 TYEFIEEPK
+346 TTDSIEP
-355 KNSSQSDKD
+355 
-364 KYKNNTDNYQRH
+364 YQRH
-376 LAKFYCASI
+376 LGKFYCASI
-385 KSNRG
+385 TNHRG

-405 VECKGFSTTD
+405 VECKGFSKTD

-435 MMIGGV
+435 MMLGGV

-456 EQTRLHIGEKNMDYA
+456 EQNRLHISEQNMDYA

-507 GSQSETAA
+507 GSQTETAA
-515 QTGEW
+515 QAGEW

-593 PSTRLAQLDKL
+593 PSTRLAQLEKL
-604 TKSGIEFQSVK
+604 TESGIQFKSVDFTNK
-615 LDGMADDAIALHAY
+615 ADDYVALEAY
-629 QPYLIIPEKV
+629 KPYLIIPEKAEGQAAEYTSV
-639 FEKDRVDNT
+639 YVKTGASASETMRVKIAKDH
-648 KASYTA
+648 
-654 EFVNAGT
+654 FVI
-661 GEQSQTIKV
+661 S
-670 GIAANHY
+670 
-677 VIPKVSLSVDDLKK
+677 KVSLSVDDLKK
-691 VDQKTWATA
+691 VNQTTWATA

-706 GKMEAWGTLARTFGT
+706 HMMQAWGTLARTFGT
-721 VSDDVEYGY
+721 VSDDVENGY
-730 QFENDGKIIEGR
+730 QFENDGQIITGR

-753 GKMYHSDK
+753 GKMYHSAT
-761 RVRGLRGFSCW
+761 RPRGLRGFSCW
-772 FKPAEGAQK
+772 FKPVSSKSG

-804 GEQTVS
+804 GEQPVS

>member
-1 MKKITKILDSVMRG
+1 MKKITKILDSVMSR

-27 VAVATIAMNSFAQEE
+27 VAVATIAMNSFAQEVE

-54 STYINSHLTTGGNY
+54 LAYINNHLTTDGNY
-68 PEEMDKKF
+68 PVEMSKMF

-94 THVALAD
+94 THVSLAD
-101 YGKPMW
+101 YGKPLW
-107 VVSGTRE
+107 VIKGTRE
-114 ICTNPDAYYLNRE
+114 ICLNPDDLIGKKY
-127 IQTNDVLLFTHN
+127 QTNNVLFFAHN

-144 SEDQGQYVGWPRAN
+144 SEDQGPYVGWSQVN
-158 KDNPAEDRGVFS
+158 KKKPAEDRGVFA
-170 DRKNTATDIYGWEL
+170 DRENTETAIYGWEL
-184 EFTGDNMNTC
+184 EFTGNDMKTC
-194 KLKTKKTITEI
+194 KLKTKKTYKYYLI
-205 IAGFWLTKHNCWSDD
+205 GGHDCWSDD

-235 CEAYTT
+235 CEAYSEADITSK
-241 DEIANNG
+241 G
-248 LTGYDTWRIM
+248 LAGYDTWRIM
-258 TYEDIYNLQVK
+258 TYEDIYNLQNK

-284 KCPGFQRGDNDIAN
+284 KTPGFQRADNDIKN

-307 QYNENNAGFASF
+307 QYNENNVGFASF
-319 GLSRQYYDVANWST
+319 GLNKLYSKAANWDANNI
-333 VKNVIGTYTFDGV
+333 VKGLSKTAYTFDNRKY
-346 TYEFIEEPK
+346 TTDSIEP
-355 KNSSQSDKD
+355 
-364 KYKNNTDNYQRH
+364 YQRH
-376 LAKFYCASI
+376 LGKFYCASI

-415 KAALVAGVLNPEYTS
+415 KAALVAGVLNPNYG
-430 TNGEP
+430 TNNEP
-435 MMIGGV
+435 MMLGGV

-456 EQTRLHIGEKNMDYA
+456 ELTALHISEKNMDYA

-486 VVVPQSAIKNGSATI
+486 VVVPQSAIDANHGSATI

-515 QTGEW
+515 QAGEW

-542 QDRADLS
+542 QDRDNLN

-563 RLNKTFTAG
+563 RLNKTFTAH
-572 KWNTLVLPVNL
+572 KWNTLVLPVSL

-593 PSTRLAQLDKL
+593 PSTRLAELDKL
-604 TKSGIEFQSVK
+604 TESGIQFQSVDFK
-615 LDGMADDAIALHAY
+615 DKADDYVALEAY
-629 QPYLIIPEKV
+629 KPYLIIPEKAEGQAAEYTSV
-639 FEKDRVDNT
+639 YVESGATAAEYLRV
-648 KASYTA
+648 K
-654 EFVNAGT
+654 
-661 GEQSQTIKV
+661 
-670 GIAANHY
+670 IAANHF
-677 VIPKVSLSVDDLKK
+677 VIPKVSLSVDDLKNK
-691 VDQKTWATA
+691 VDQKTWATT
-700 VSESTD
+700 VSKSND

-721 VSDDVEYGY
+721 VSDNVENGY
-730 QFENDGKIIEGR
+730 QFTNDGKIITDR
-742 DKLIGSYFFDN
+742 DNLIGSYFFAN

-772 FKPAEGAQK
+772 FKPVEGSKK
-781 NAQFTL
+781 NASFTL

-810 RFAQGVYNLNG
+810 RFANGVYNLNG
-821 QLVKQGN
+821 QLVKTGN
-828 STAGLPSGLYIVN
+828 STAGLPSGMYIVN

>member
-1 MKKITKILDSVMRG
+1 MKKITKILDSVMSG

-27 VAVATIAMNSFAQEE
+27 VAVATIAMNSFAQDE

-54 STYINSHLTTGGNY
+54 LTYINSHLTTDGNY
-68 PEEMDKKF
+68 PADMSKMF

-107 VVSGTRE
+107 VVKGERE
-114 ICTNPDAYYLNRE
+114 ICNDPDALIPNDF
-127 IQTNDVLLFTHN
+127 QTNNVLFFTHN

-144 SEDQGQYVGWPRAN
+144 SEDQGPYVGVSQV
-158 KDNPAEDRGVFS
+158 KKKKPAEDRGVFV

-184 EFTGDNMNTC
+184 EFKPGNMKTC
-194 KLKTKKTITEI
+194 RLKTKKTEKKFYYW
-205 IAGFWLTKHNCWSDD
+205 GNHYCWSDD

-235 CEAYTT
+235 CEAYSAE
-241 DEIANNG
+241 DIESKG
-248 LTGYDTWRIM
+248 LADYATWRIM
-258 TYEDIYNLQVK
+258 TYEDIYNLQNK

-284 KCPGFQRGDNDIAN
+284 KTPGFQRGDNDIAN
-298 WKTYNFATK
+298 WKTYNFATQ
-307 QYNENNAGFASF
+307 QYNENNVGFASF
-319 GLSRQYYDVANWST
+319 GLSKLYSKAANWEEENI
-333 VKNVIGTYTFDGV
+333 VKGLSKTAYTFDNRKY
-346 TYEFIEEPK
+346 TTDSIEP
-355 KNSSQSDKD
+355 
-364 KYKNNTDNYQRH
+364 YQRH
-376 LAKFYCASI
+376 LGKFYCASI

-415 KAALVAGVLNPEYTS
+415 KAALVAGVLNPNYTS

-441 LNRTTLSQTSNMTAD
+441 LNSTTLSQTSNMTAD
-456 EQTRLHIGEKNMDYA
+456 EQNRLHISEMNMDYA

-486 VVVPQSAIKNGSATI
+486 VVVPQSAIDANGSATI

-515 QTGEW
+515 QNGEW

-558 QNKTL
+558 HNKTL
-563 RLNKTFTAG
+563 RLNKTFTAH

-593 PSTRLAQLDKL
+593 PSTRLAQLEKL
-604 TKSGIEFQSVK
+604 TESGIQFKSVDFTGK
-615 LDGMADDAIALHAY
+615 ADDYVALEAY
-629 QPYLIIPEKV
+629 KPYLIIPEKAEGQAAEYTSV
-639 FEKDRVDNT
+639 YVET
-648 KASYTA
+648 GASTA
-654 EFVNAGT
+654 EYMRV
-661 GEQSQTIKV
+661 K
-670 GIAANHY
+670 IAANHF
-677 VIPKVSLSVDDLKK
+677 VIPKVSLSVEDLQN
-691 VDQKTWATA
+691 VDKKTWATT

-706 GKMEAWGTLARTFGT
+706 HKMEAWGTLARTFGT
-721 VSDDVEYGY
+721 VNEDVENGY
-730 QFENDGKIIEGR
+730 QFENNSQIITGR
-742 DKLIGSYFFDN
+742 DNLIGSYFFAN
-753 GKMYHSDK
+753 GKMYHSDS

-772 FKPAEGAQK
+772 FKPGNGAANA

-810 RFAQGVYNLNG
+810 RFANGVYNLNG

-828 STAGLPSGLYIVN
+828 STAGLPSGMYIVN

>member
-1 MKKITKILDSVMRG
+1 MKKITKILDSVMSG

-27 VAVATIAMNSFAQEE
+27 VAVATIAMNSFAQQEE

-54 STYINSHLTTGGNY
+54 RTYINSHLTTDGNY
-68 PEEMDKKF
+68 PVDMSKMF

-101 YGKPMW
+101 YGKPLW
-107 VVSGTRE
+107 VITGTRE
-114 ICTNPDAYYLNRE
+114 ICLNPDDLIGKEY
-127 IQTNDVLLFTHN
+127 QTNNVLLFTHN

-144 SEDQGQYVGWPRAN
+144 SKDQGSYVGWHQVN
-158 KDNPAEDRGVFS
+158 KDNPAEDRGVFA
-170 DRKNTATDIYGWEL
+170 DRKNTKETIYGWEL
-184 EFTGDNMNTC
+184 EFTDNTMNTC
-194 KLKTKKTITEI
+194 KLKTKKTEKTYGI
-205 IAGFWLTKHNCWSDD
+205 INKHYCWSDD

-235 CEAYTT
+235 CEAYSAADITSK
-241 DEIANNG
+241 G

-258 TYEDIYNLQVK
+258 TYEDIYNLQNK
-269 NTENMTKSIDLSFML
+269 NTENMTKSIDFSFML
-284 KCPGFQRGDNDIAN
+284 KCPGFQRTDNDIDN
-298 WKTYNFATK
+298 WKTYNFATT
-307 QYNENNAGFASF
+307 QSNENNVGFASF
-319 GLSRQYYDVANWST
+319 GLSKFYSKAANWEEANI
-333 VKNVIGTYTFDGV
+333 VKGLSKTAYTFDNRKY
-346 TYEFIEEPK
+346 TTDSIEP
-355 KNSSQSDKD
+355 
-364 KYKNNTDNYQRH
+364 YQRH
-376 LAKFYCASI
+376 LGKFYCASI

-430 TNGEP
+430 TNNEP
-435 MMIGGV
+435 MMLGGV
-441 LNRTTLSQTSNMTAD
+441 LNRTMLSQTSNMTAD
-456 EQTRLHIGEKNMDYA
+456 EQNRLHIIEMNMDYA

-486 VVVPQSAIKNGSATI
+486 VVVPQSAIDPINGATI

-515 QTGEW
+515 QSGEW

-563 RLNKTFTAG
+563 RLNKTFTAH

-583 TLKQLRDAFG
+583 TLKQLRGAFG
-593 PSTRLAQLDKL
+593 PSTRLAQLEKL
-604 TKSGIEFQSVK
+604 TESGIQFKSVGFTGK
-615 LDGMADDAIALHAY
+615 ADDDVLLEAY
-629 QPYLIIPEKV
+629 KPYLIIPEKDKGQAAEYTSV
-639 FEKDRVDNT
+639 YVKTGASAAESMRVKIAKDH
-648 KASYTA
+648 
-654 EFVNAGT
+654 F
-661 GEQSQTIKV
+661 
-670 GIAANHY
+670 

-691 VDQKTWATA
+691 VDQTTWATA
-700 VSESTD
+700 VSTSTD

-721 VSDDVEYGY
+721 VSNDVENGY
-730 QFENDGKIIEGR
+730 EFENNGKIIEGR
-742 DKLIGSYFFDN
+742 DNLIGSYFFDN

-810 RFAQGVYNLNG
+810 RFANGVYNLNG

-828 STAGLPSGLYIVN
+828 STAGLPSGMYIVN